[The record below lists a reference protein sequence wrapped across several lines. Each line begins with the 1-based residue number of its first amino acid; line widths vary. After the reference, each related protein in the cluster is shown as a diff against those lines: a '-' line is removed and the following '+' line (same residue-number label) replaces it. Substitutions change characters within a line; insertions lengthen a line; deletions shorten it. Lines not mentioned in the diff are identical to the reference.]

1 MKKVIWKIV
10 VLLCLISFSLYGVQW
25 NDLKDGESA
34 EKNLDGNGK
43 VTTVNKLKLGKNSHL
58 KVKGKNTKG
67 IVIKGGLSAE
77 VNIGEGATLD
87 VDIENSTK
95 DEAGISLEST
105 FKGFIIQ
112 KNGNLKLKK
121 QFNGTINSGDIF
133 KQFLDRKGEGTLLRG
148 ISVIKTFSTEGST
161 RIESAGTGIGFD
173 RKTPQG
179 KGFIEFK
186 KGSKTFVKAGF
197 AGVFARYNSVT
208 FEEGSDTTLIGGAY
222 GIMVNKGTIKKGAKV
237 TLMGNYGTGKFE
249 VKEHD
254 FLKFESGSE
263 LNILANDSALYG
275 IRLKGKTKLIA
286 KGYNVLRQI
295 DTYADGEHSLDTV
308 TFERGSILDGN
319 IDRSWNSQ
327 ILLEE
332 GTKLFVP
339 NKIQANLEIKGDLY
353 VGPRSAYEGK
363 QLTYKEA
370 VEDADTVAG
379 ATAIFMGK
387 QAQRARK
394 GEFSYR
400 GLYNEFSPDEYY
412 TLEYNRD
419 NHYNYISTLNLNNGK
434 IHLRLGNKDKFGRI
448 NDKIIFSKNTIINGK
463 GELVFHKRNSS
474 QVTKNTV
481 FNILEEEGP
490 KDINGIQGYYLEK
503 LPLKIPDVSFGKLV
517 FTTKVQK
524 LNGKYVVSLVFK
536 GIEAE
541 NFLLAKG
548 KTKTLNKKEES
559 SLEDAILSAKEVTLE
574 ENSTLNI
581 KGDTNGLFAKNKV
594 TIEEEANLN
603 IETKKDNKIGLKLG
617 ENLETFGNINIKNTG
632 TGILADNATSILQFE
647 NGSKTIVNAK
657 DVAVNAQKGTSEFK
671 GGSNVEL
678 TSNKYA
684 LVSKK
689 AVFEK
694 SSTVKLNGEYGIGT
708 LSETDSSDITF
719 KPQSEVNIN
728 SSNSGIYNVNV
739 GGSGKVSIKAPNIL
753 KQVRTVNQSLKFESG
768 SVLEGNIEKSWNAN
782 LILDKGSKMF
792 VNNKI
797 EANMDIKG
805 DLFVGTSK
813 FYEKRD
819 SFDNYNTIYYN
830 KDSNGHETKVNFDNS
845 KIHLRIG
852 GADKTGATNDKIFFS
867 KNTNINGKGELV
879 FHKRNSS
886 QVTKNTIFKILE
898 EEVKN
903 INGTQGYYL
912 EKFPLSFTND
922 IAFGQLVFTT
932 KVQKLNGKYIV
943 SLVFKG
949 IEADNFLLAKGETK
963 TLNKKKEGSLEDAI
977 LSAKEVTI
985 EEKSTLNIK
994 GDTNGLFAK
1003 NKVTIEEEANLNIE
1017 TENKIALKLGE
1028 NLETFGN
1035 INIKNAGIGIL
1046 ADNTTSV
1053 LQFENGSKTIVN
1065 AKDVAINA
1073 QKGTSEFKG
1082 GSNVELTSNKYALV
1096 SKKAVF
1102 EKSSTVKLNGEY
1114 GIGTLSETDSSDIT
1128 FKPQSEVNINSS
1140 NSGIYNV
1147 NVGGSG
1153 KVSIK
1158 APNILKQVRTVNQS
1172 LKFESGSVLE
1182 GNIEKSWN
1190 ANLILDKGSKMFVNN
1205 KIEANMDIKGDL
1217 FVGTRNS
1224 YEKEESKNS
1233 MQTLSTMSTFSSSD
1247 KYNTVHYNKDSNG
1260 HKTKVNLDNA
1270 NIHLRINGE
1279 QSESNDKIVFSKDTE
1294 ITGKGEITLHPENV
1308 SKVKRNMTYSLLE
1321 EEGKDVGGNKVYN
1334 LEKTSLTLKT
1344 VEFGPLVYGRKDK
1357 KVNGKYMVTLEDTG
1371 ELSQAAK
1378 NSLTNSRDSYK
1389 YNQEELKAISDKI
1402 FENHNLELKN
1412 NFWLLVSKENLK
1424 NKDSVIKLNQNTKY
1438 AGYDYTFNTGVS
1450 LGFFAG
1456 QSTGRYKNI
1465 GQGIYLKKD
1474 LKPFYLG
1481 TVYKHTKSKDK
1492 NNDKK
1497 LHSNDF
1503 SFVVGYNKDI
1513 SEKTFL
1519 DSNIKLTRG
1528 YISDYKYTAENDL
1541 STKNEKTD
1549 YWNGEIDAKLGYKFK
1564 YGNAFLKAGL
1574 DKDLKGNQKVIWNE
1588 NIDEEIKYDDLSKNI
1603 GIGMEYKIKQHSF
1616 NIELSRKYSKHY
1628 RANTKISIGYS
1639 YKF

>member
-10 VLLCLISFSLYGVQW
+10 LLLCLTSFSLYGVQW
-25 NDLKDGESA
+25 NDLKDGETA
-34 EKNLDGNGK
+34 EKILDENRK
-43 VTTVNKLKLGKNSHL
+43 ETKITKIVLGKNSHL

-67 IVIKGGLSAE
+67 VLVKGSYFQSK

-87 VDIENSTK
+87 IDIESSDK
-95 DEAGISLEST
+95 DSSGISFAE
-105 FKGFIIQ
+105 KRDFIIE
-112 KNGNLKLKK
+112 KNGKLNVKNL
-121 QFNGTINSGDIF
+121 FNGTINSGDILR
-133 KQFLDRKGEGTLLRG
+133 QFHSSKEGKGILVRG
-148 ISVIKTFSTEGST
+148 VTVAKKFTTEGNT
-161 RIESAGTGIGFD
+161 RIESSGAGIGFD
-173 RKTPQG
+173 KTTSNGQG
-179 KGFIEFK
+179 EIEFK
-186 KGSKTFVKAGF
+186 KGSKTFVKGGI
-197 AGVFARYNSVT
+197 AGVFARYNNVT

-222 GIMVNKGTIKKGAKV
+222 GLMANKGTIKKGAKV

-254 FLKFESGSE
+254 RLTFESGSE
-263 LNILANDSALYG
+263 LNILANNSALYG
-275 IRLKGKTKLIA
+275 IRLVGKTKLIA

-295 DTYADGEHSLDTV
+295 DTYADGEHSLNTV
-308 TFERGSILDGN
+308 TFEKGSILDGN

-327 ILLEE
+327 FLLEE

-339 NKIQANLEIKGDLY
+339 EKIQANLEIKGDLY

-363 QLTYKEA
+363 QKTYKET
-370 VEDADTVAG
+370 VEKSSDIDTVVG

-394 GEFSYR
+394 GEIRYGKTYDDFSA
-400 GLYNEFSPDEYY
+400 NEYY
-412 TLEYNRD
+412 TLKYNE
-419 NHYNYISTLNLNNGK
+419 NSYNYKSTLNLNNGK
-434 IHLRLGNKDKFGRI
+434 IHLRLGTPDRLGRI
-448 NDKIIFSKNTIINGK
+448 NDKIIFSKNTVINGK

-481 FNILEEEGP
+481 FKILEEEGL
-490 KDINGIQGYYLEK
+490 KNINGTQGYYLEK
-503 LPLKIPDVSFGKLV
+503 LPLKIPDVSFGQLV

-524 LNGKYVVSLVFK
+524 LNGRYVVSLVFK
-536 GIEAE
+536 GIEAN

-548 KTKTLNKKEES
+548 ETKTLNKKKEG
-559 SLEDAILSAKEVTLE
+559 SLEDAILSAKEVTIE
-574 ENSTLNI
+574 EKSTLNI

-594 TIEEEANLN
+594 TVEEKANLN
-603 IETKKDNKIGLKLG
+603 IETENKIALKLG
-617 ENLETFGNINIKNTG
+617 ENLETFGNINIKNAG
-632 TGILADNATSILQFE
+632 TGILADNTASVLQFE

-684 LVSKK
+684 LVAKK

-694 SSTVKLNGEYGIGT
+694 GSTVKLNAEYGIGT
-708 LSETDSSDITF
+708 LSETDSSDVTF
-719 KPQSEVNIN
+719 NSQSEVSIN

-782 LILDKGSKMF
+782 LILDK
-792 VNNKI
+792 
-797 EANMDIKG
+797 D
-805 DLFVGTSK
+805 
-813 FYEKRD
+813 
-819 SFDNYNTIYYN
+819 
-830 KDSNGHETKVNFDNS
+830 
-845 KIHLRIG
+845 
-852 GADKTGATNDKIFFS
+852 
-867 KNTNINGKGELV
+867 
-879 FHKRNSS
+879 
-886 QVTKNTIFKILE
+886 
-898 EEVKN
+898 
-903 INGTQGYYL
+903 
-912 EKFPLSFTND
+912 
-922 IAFGQLVFTT
+922 
-932 KVQKLNGKYIV
+932 
-943 SLVFKG
+943 
-949 IEADNFLLAKGETK
+949 
-963 TLNKKKEGSLEDAI
+963 
-977 LSAKEVTI
+977 
-985 EEKSTLNIK
+985 
-994 GDTNGLFAK
+994 
-1003 NKVTIEEEANLNIE
+1003 
-1017 TENKIALKLGE
+1017 
-1028 NLETFGN
+1028 
-1035 INIKNAGIGIL
+1035 
-1046 ADNTTSV
+1046 
-1053 LQFENGSKTIVN
+1053 
-1065 AKDVAINA
+1065 
-1073 QKGTSEFKG
+1073 
-1082 GSNVELTSNKYALV
+1082 
-1096 SKKAVF
+1096 
-1102 EKSSTVKLNGEY
+1102 
-1114 GIGTLSETDSSDIT
+1114 
-1128 FKPQSEVNINSS
+1128 
-1140 NSGIYNV
+1140 
-1147 NVGGSG
+1147 
-1153 KVSIK
+1153 
-1158 APNILKQVRTVNQS
+1158 
-1172 LKFESGSVLE
+1172 
-1182 GNIEKSWN
+1182 
-1190 ANLILDKGSKMFVNN
+1190 SKMFVNN

-1233 MQTLSTMSTFSSSD
+1233 MQTLSTMSTFSSSN

-1308 SKVKRNMTYSLLE
+1308 SKVRRNMTYSLLE

-1357 KVNGKYMVTLEDTG
+1357 KVNGKYIVTLEDTG

-1378 NSLTNSRDSYK
+1378 NTLTNSRDSYK

-1438 AGYDYTFNTGVS
+1438 AGYDYTFNTGIS

>member
-10 VLLCLISFSLYGVQW
+10 VLLCLTSFSLYGVQW
-25 NDLKDGESA
+25 NDLKDGETA
-34 EKNLDGNGK
+34 EKILDENRK
-43 VTTVNKLKLGKNSHL
+43 ETKITKIVLGKNSNL

-67 IVIKGGLSAE
+67 VLVKGSYFQSK
-77 VNIGEGATLD
+77 VNIGERATLD
-87 VDIENSTK
+87 IDIESSDK
-95 DEAGISLEST
+95 DSSGISFAE
-105 FKGFIIQ
+105 KRDFIIE
-112 KNGNLKLKK
+112 KNGKLNVKNL
-121 QFNGTINSGDIF
+121 FNGTINSGDILR
-133 KQFLDRKGEGTLLRG
+133 QFHSSKEGKGILVRG
-148 ISVIKTFSTEGST
+148 VTVAKKFTTEGNT
-161 RIESAGTGIGFD
+161 RIESSGAGIGFD
-173 RKTPQG
+173 KTTSNGQG
-179 KGFIEFK
+179 EIEFK
-186 KGSKTFVKAGF
+186 KGSKTFVKGGI
-197 AGVFARYNSVT
+197 AGVFARYNNVT

-222 GIMVNKGTIKKGAKV
+222 GLMANKGTIKKGAKV

-254 FLKFESGSE
+254 RLTFESGSE
-263 LNILANDSALYG
+263 LNILANNSALYG
-275 IRLKGKTKLIA
+275 IRLVGKTKLIV

-295 DTYADGEHSLDTV
+295 DTYADGEHSLNTV
-308 TFERGSILDGN
+308 TFEKGSILDGN

-327 ILLEE
+327 FLLEE

-339 NKIQANLEIKGDLY
+339 EKIQANLEIKGDLY

-363 QLTYKEA
+363 QKTYKET
-370 VEDADTVAG
+370 VEKSSDIDTVVG

-394 GEFSYR
+394 GEIRYGKTYDDFSA
-400 GLYNEFSPDEYY
+400 NEYY
-412 TLEYNRD
+412 TLKYNE
-419 NHYNYISTLNLNNGK
+419 NSYNYKSTLNLNNGK
-434 IHLRLGNKDKFGRI
+434 IHLRLGTPDRLGRI
-448 NDKIIFSKNTIINGK
+448 NDKIIFSKNTVINGK

-481 FNILEEEGP
+481 FKILEEEGL
-490 KDINGIQGYYLEK
+490 KNINGTQGYYLEK
-503 LPLKIPDVSFGKLV
+503 LPLKIPDVSFG
-517 FTTKVQK
+517 
-524 LNGKYVVSLVFK
+524 
-536 GIEAE
+536 
-541 NFLLAKG
+541 
-548 KTKTLNKKEES
+548 
-559 SLEDAILSAKEVTLE
+559 
-574 ENSTLNI
+574 
-581 KGDTNGLFAKNKV
+581 
-594 TIEEEANLN
+594 
-603 IETKKDNKIGLKLG
+603 
-617 ENLETFGNINIKNTG
+617 
-632 TGILADNATSILQFE
+632 
-647 NGSKTIVNAK
+647 
-657 DVAVNAQKGTSEFK
+657 
-671 GGSNVEL
+671 
-678 TSNKYA
+678 
-684 LVSKK
+684 
-689 AVFEK
+689 
-694 SSTVKLNGEYGIGT
+694 
-708 LSETDSSDITF
+708 
-719 KPQSEVNIN
+719 
-728 SSNSGIYNVNV
+728 
-739 GGSGKVSIKAPNIL
+739 
-753 KQVRTVNQSLKFESG
+753 
-768 SVLEGNIEKSWNAN
+768 
-782 LILDKGSKMF
+782 
-792 VNNKI
+792 
-797 EANMDIKG
+797 
-805 DLFVGTSK
+805 
-813 FYEKRD
+813 
-819 SFDNYNTIYYN
+819 
-830 KDSNGHETKVNFDNS
+830 
-845 KIHLRIG
+845 
-852 GADKTGATNDKIFFS
+852 
-867 KNTNINGKGELV
+867 
-879 FHKRNSS
+879 
-886 QVTKNTIFKILE
+886 
-898 EEVKN
+898 
-903 INGTQGYYL
+903 
-912 EKFPLSFTND
+912 
-922 IAFGQLVFTT
+922 QLVFTT
-932 KVQKLNGKYIV
+932 KVQKLNGRYVV

-1003 NKVTIEEEANLNIE
+1003 NKVTVEEKANLNIE

-1035 INIKNAGIGIL
+1035 INIKNAGTGIL
-1046 ADNTTSV
+1046 ADNTASV

-1065 AKDVAINA
+1065 AKDVAVNA

-1096 SKKAVF
+1096 AKKAVF
-1102 EKSSTVKLNGEY
+1102 EKGSTVKLNGEY

-1128 FKPQSEVNINSS
+1128 FKSQSEVNINSS

-1172 LKFESGSVLE
+1172 LKFENGSVLE

-1294 ITGKGEITLHPENV
+1294 ITGKGEITLHPENI

-1357 KVNGKYMVTLEDTG
+1357 KVNGKYIVTLEDTG

-1378 NSLTNSRDSYK
+1378 NTLTNSRDSYK

-1438 AGYDYTFNTGVS
+1438 AGYDYTFNTGIS

-1549 YWNGEIDAKLGYKFK
+1549 YWNGEINAKLGYKFK
-1564 YGNAFLKAGL
+1564 YGDAFLKAGL

>member
-10 VLLCLISFSLYGVQW
+10 LLLCLTSFSLYGVQW
-25 NDLKDGESA
+25 NDLKDGETA
-34 EKNLDGNGK
+34 EKILDENRK
-43 VTTVNKLKLGKNSHL
+43 ETKITKIVLGKNSHL

-67 IVIKGGLSAE
+67 VLVKGSYFQSK

-87 VDIENSTK
+87 IDIESSDK
-95 DEAGISLEST
+95 DSSGISFAE
-105 FKGFIIQ
+105 KRDFIIE
-112 KNGNLKLKK
+112 KNGKLNVKNL
-121 QFNGTINSGDIF
+121 FNGTINSGDILR
-133 KQFLDRKGEGTLLRG
+133 QFHSSKEGKGILVRG
-148 ISVIKTFSTEGST
+148 VTVAKKFTTEGNT
-161 RIESAGTGIGFD
+161 RIESSGAGIGFD
-173 RKTPQG
+173 KTTSNGQG
-179 KGFIEFK
+179 EIEFK
-186 KGSKTFVKAGF
+186 KSSKTFVKGGI
-197 AGVFARYNSVT
+197 AGVFARYNNVT

-222 GIMVNKGTIKKGAKV
+222 GLMANKGTIKKGAKV

-254 FLKFESGSE
+254 RLTFESGSE
-263 LNILANDSALYG
+263 LNILANNSALYG
-275 IRLKGKTKLIA
+275 IRLVGKTKLIA

-295 DTYADGEHSLDTV
+295 DTYADGEHSLNTV
-308 TFERGSILDGN
+308 TFEKGSILDGN

-327 ILLEE
+327 FLLEE

-339 NKIQANLEIKGDLY
+339 EKIQANLEIKGDLY

-363 QLTYKEA
+363 QKTYKET
-370 VEDADTVAG
+370 VEKSSDIDTVVG

-394 GEFSYR
+394 GEIRYGKTYDDFSA
-400 GLYNEFSPDEYY
+400 NEYY
-412 TLEYNRD
+412 TLKYNE
-419 NHYNYISTLNLNNGK
+419 NSYNYKSTLNLNNGK
-434 IHLRLGNKDKFGRI
+434 IHLRLGTPDRLGRI
-448 NDKIIFSKNTIINGK
+448 NDKIIFSKNTVINGK

-481 FNILEEEGP
+481 FKILEEEGL
-490 KDINGIQGYYLEK
+490 KNINGTQGYYLEK
-503 LPLKIPDVSFGKLV
+503 LPLKIPDVSFG
-517 FTTKVQK
+517 
-524 LNGKYVVSLVFK
+524 
-536 GIEAE
+536 
-541 NFLLAKG
+541 
-548 KTKTLNKKEES
+548 
-559 SLEDAILSAKEVTLE
+559 
-574 ENSTLNI
+574 
-581 KGDTNGLFAKNKV
+581 
-594 TIEEEANLN
+594 
-603 IETKKDNKIGLKLG
+603 
-617 ENLETFGNINIKNTG
+617 
-632 TGILADNATSILQFE
+632 
-647 NGSKTIVNAK
+647 
-657 DVAVNAQKGTSEFK
+657 
-671 GGSNVEL
+671 
-678 TSNKYA
+678 
-684 LVSKK
+684 
-689 AVFEK
+689 
-694 SSTVKLNGEYGIGT
+694 
-708 LSETDSSDITF
+708 
-719 KPQSEVNIN
+719 
-728 SSNSGIYNVNV
+728 
-739 GGSGKVSIKAPNIL
+739 
-753 KQVRTVNQSLKFESG
+753 
-768 SVLEGNIEKSWNAN
+768 
-782 LILDKGSKMF
+782 
-792 VNNKI
+792 
-797 EANMDIKG
+797 
-805 DLFVGTSK
+805 
-813 FYEKRD
+813 
-819 SFDNYNTIYYN
+819 
-830 KDSNGHETKVNFDNS
+830 
-845 KIHLRIG
+845 
-852 GADKTGATNDKIFFS
+852 
-867 KNTNINGKGELV
+867 
-879 FHKRNSS
+879 
-886 QVTKNTIFKILE
+886 
-898 EEVKN
+898 
-903 INGTQGYYL
+903 
-912 EKFPLSFTND
+912 
-922 IAFGQLVFTT
+922 QLVFTT
-932 KVQKLNGKYIV
+932 KVQKLNGRYVV

-1003 NKVTIEEEANLNIE
+1003 NKVTVEEKANLNIE

-1035 INIKNAGIGIL
+1035 INIKNAGTGIL
-1046 ADNTTSV
+1046 ADNTASV

-1065 AKDVAINA
+1065 AKDVAVNA

-1096 SKKAVF
+1096 AKKAVF
-1102 EKSSTVKLNGEY
+1102 EKGSTVKLNAEY
-1114 GIGTLSETDSSDIT
+1114 GIGTLSETDSSDVT
-1128 FKPQSEVNINSS
+1128 FNSQSEVSINSS

-1190 ANLILDKGSKMFVNN
+1190 ANLILDKDSKMFVNN

-1233 MQTLSTMSTFSSSD
+1233 MQTLSTMSTFSSSN

-1308 SKVKRNMTYSLLE
+1308 SKVRRNMTYSLLE

-1357 KVNGKYMVTLEDTG
+1357 KVNGKYIVTLEDTG

-1378 NSLTNSRDSYK
+1378 NTLTNSRDSYK

-1438 AGYDYTFNTGVS
+1438 AGYDYTFNTGIS

>member
-10 VLLCLISFSLYGVQW
+10 LLLCLTSFSLYGVQW
-25 NDLKDGESA
+25 NDLKDGETA
-34 EKNLDGNGK
+34 EKILDENGK
-43 VTTVNKLKLGKNSHL
+43 ETKVDKIVLGKNSHL

-67 IVIKGGLSAE
+67 IVIKYGIRSK
-77 VNIGEGATLD
+77 VDIGEGATLD
-87 VDIENSTK
+87 VDIESSIKEATGIASESYK
-95 DEAGISLEST
+95 D
-105 FKGFIIQ
+105 FIVQ
-112 KNGNLKLKK
+112 KNGNLKVKNH
-121 QFNGTINSGDIF
+121 FIGTINSGDIF
-133 KQFLDRKGEGTLLRG
+133 KQFLDNKKENSVLRG
-148 ISVIKTFSTEGST
+148 ISVLKRFSTEGNT
-161 RIESAGTGIGFD
+161 RIESSGTGIGFD
-173 RKTPQG
+173 KKTSKETG
-179 KGFIEFK
+179 LIEFK

-222 GIMVNKGTIKKGAKV
+222 GIMVNKGTIKKGSKV

-308 TFERGSILDGN
+308 TFEKGSILDGN

-327 ILLEE
+327 FLLEE

-339 NKIQANLEIKGDLY
+339 NKIQANLEIKGDLF

-363 QLTYKEA
+363 QKTYKEA

-379 ATAIFMGK
+379 ATALLMGK

-394 GEFSYR
+394 GEFTYR
-400 GLYNEFSPDEYY
+400 GLHSDFAADEYY

-419 NHYNYISTLNLNNGK
+419 NQYNYKSTFNLNNGK
-434 IHLRLGNKDKFGRI
+434 INLRLGDKDRFGRI
-448 NDKIIFSKNTIINGK
+448 NDKIIFSKNTIIKGK

-481 FNILEEEGP
+481 FNILEEEGL
-490 KDINGIQGYYLEK
+490 KDINGTQGYYLEK

-517 FTTKVQK
+517 FTTKVKK
-524 LNGKYVVSLVFK
+524 LNGRYVVSLVFK
-536 GIEAE
+536 GIEAD

-548 KTKTLNKKEES
+548 ETKTLDKKKEG
-559 SLEDAILSAKEVTLE
+559 SLEDAILSAKEVTVE
-574 ENSTLNI
+574 EKSTLNI

-594 TIEEEANLN
+594 TVEEEANLN
-603 IETKKDNKIGLKLG
+603 IETKKDNKIGLKLE
-617 ENLETFGNINIKNTG
+617 ENLETFGNINIKNAG
-632 TGILADNATSILQFE
+632 TGILADSTTSVLQFE

-657 DVAVNAQKGTSEFK
+657 DIAVNAQKGTSEFK

-684 LVSKK
+684 LVAKK

-694 SSTVKLNGEYGIGT
+694 GSTVKLNGEYGIGT

-719 KPQSEVNIN
+719 KSQSEVNIN

-739 GGSGKVSIKAPNIL
+739 GGSGKISIKAPNVL
-753 KQVRTVNQSLKFESG
+753 KQVRTVNQSLKFE
-768 SVLEGNIEKSWNAN
+768 
-782 LILDKGSKMF
+782 D
-792 VNNKI
+792 
-797 EANMDIKG
+797 
-805 DLFVGTSK
+805 
-813 FYEKRD
+813 
-819 SFDNYNTIYYN
+819 
-830 KDSNGHETKVNFDNS
+830 
-845 KIHLRIG
+845 
-852 GADKTGATNDKIFFS
+852 
-867 KNTNINGKGELV
+867 
-879 FHKRNSS
+879 
-886 QVTKNTIFKILE
+886 
-898 EEVKN
+898 
-903 INGTQGYYL
+903 
-912 EKFPLSFTND
+912 
-922 IAFGQLVFTT
+922 
-932 KVQKLNGKYIV
+932 
-943 SLVFKG
+943 
-949 IEADNFLLAKGETK
+949 
-963 TLNKKKEGSLEDAI
+963 
-977 LSAKEVTI
+977 
-985 EEKSTLNIK
+985 
-994 GDTNGLFAK
+994 
-1003 NKVTIEEEANLNIE
+1003 
-1017 TENKIALKLGE
+1017 
-1028 NLETFGN
+1028 
-1035 INIKNAGIGIL
+1035 
-1046 ADNTTSV
+1046 
-1053 LQFENGSKTIVN
+1053 
-1065 AKDVAINA
+1065 
-1073 QKGTSEFKG
+1073 
-1082 GSNVELTSNKYALV
+1082 
-1096 SKKAVF
+1096 
-1102 EKSSTVKLNGEY
+1102 
-1114 GIGTLSETDSSDIT
+1114 
-1128 FKPQSEVNINSS
+1128 
-1140 NSGIYNV
+1140 
-1147 NVGGSG
+1147 
-1153 KVSIK
+1153 
-1158 APNILKQVRTVNQS
+1158 
-1172 LKFESGSVLE
+1172 GSVLE

-1294 ITGKGEITLHPENV
+1294 ITGKGEITLHPENI

-1357 KVNGKYMVTLEDTG
+1357 KVNGKYIVTLEDTG

-1378 NSLTNSRDSYK
+1378 NTLANSRDSYK

-1438 AGYDYTFNTGVS
+1438 AGYDYTFNTGIS

-1549 YWNGEIDAKLGYKFK
+1549 YWNGEINAKLGYKFK
-1564 YGNAFLKAGL
+1564 YGDAFLKAGL

>member
-10 VLLCLISFSLYGVQW
+10 LLLCLTSFSLYGVQW
-25 NDLKDGESA
+25 NDLKDGETA
-34 EKNLDGNGK
+34 EKILDENGK
-43 VTTVNKLKLGKNSHL
+43 ETKVDKIVLGKNSHL

-67 IVIKGGLSAE
+67 IVIKYGIRSK
-77 VNIGEGATLD
+77 VDIGEGATLD
-87 VDIENSTK
+87 VDIESSIKEATGIASESYK
-95 DEAGISLEST
+95 D
-105 FKGFIIQ
+105 FIVQ
-112 KNGNLKLKK
+112 KNGNLKVKNH
-121 QFNGTINSGDIF
+121 FIGTINSGDIF
-133 KQFLDRKGEGTLLRG
+133 KQFLDNKKENSVLRG
-148 ISVIKTFSTEGST
+148 ISVLKRFSTEGNT
-161 RIESAGTGIGFD
+161 RIESSGTGIGFD
-173 RKTPQG
+173 KKTSKETG
-179 KGFIEFK
+179 LIEFK

-222 GIMVNKGTIKKGAKV
+222 GIMVNKGTIKKGSKV

-308 TFERGSILDGN
+308 TFEKGSILDGN

-327 ILLEE
+327 FLLEE

-353 VGPRSAYEGK
+353 VGPRAAYEGK

-379 ATAIFMGK
+379 ATALFMGK

-394 GEFSYR
+394 GEFTYR
-400 GLYNEFSPDEYY
+400 GLYSDFAADEYY
-412 TLEYNRD
+412 TLDYNKHNYSD
-419 NHYNYISTLNLNNGK
+419 NNHNSTLNLNNGK
-434 IHLRLGNKDKFGRI
+434 IHLRLGTPDRLGRI
-448 NDKIIFSKNTIINGK
+448 NDKIIFSKNTVINGK

-481 FNILEEEGP
+481 FKILEEEGL
-490 KDINGIQGYYLEK
+490 KNINGTQGYYLEK
-503 LPLKIPDVSFGKLV
+503 LPLKIPDVSFGQLV

-524 LNGKYVVSLVFK
+524 LNGRYVVSLVFK
-536 GIEAE
+536 GIEAD

-548 KTKTLNKKEES
+548 ETKTLNKKKEG
-559 SLEDAILSAKEVTLE
+559 SLEDAILSAKEVTIE
-574 ENSTLNI
+574 EKSTLNI

-594 TIEEEANLN
+594 TVEEKANLN
-603 IETKKDNKIGLKLG
+603 IETENKIALKLG
-617 ENLETFGNINIKNTG
+617 ENLETFGNINIKNAG
-632 TGILADNATSILQFE
+632 TGILADNTASVLQFE

-694 SSTVKLNGEYGIGT
+694 GSTVKLNGEYGIGT

-753 KQVRTVNQSLKFESG
+753 KQVRTVNQSLKFENG
-768 SVLEGNIEKSWNAN
+768 SVLEGS
-782 LILDKGSKMF
+782 
-792 VNNKI
+792 
-797 EANMDIKG
+797 
-805 DLFVGTSK
+805 
-813 FYEKRD
+813 
-819 SFDNYNTIYYN
+819 
-830 KDSNGHETKVNFDNS
+830 
-845 KIHLRIG
+845 
-852 GADKTGATNDKIFFS
+852 
-867 KNTNINGKGELV
+867 
-879 FHKRNSS
+879 
-886 QVTKNTIFKILE
+886 
-898 EEVKN
+898 
-903 INGTQGYYL
+903 
-912 EKFPLSFTND
+912 
-922 IAFGQLVFTT
+922 
-932 KVQKLNGKYIV
+932 
-943 SLVFKG
+943 
-949 IEADNFLLAKGETK
+949 
-963 TLNKKKEGSLEDAI
+963 
-977 LSAKEVTI
+977 
-985 EEKSTLNIK
+985 
-994 GDTNGLFAK
+994 
-1003 NKVTIEEEANLNIE
+1003 
-1017 TENKIALKLGE
+1017 
-1028 NLETFGN
+1028 
-1035 INIKNAGIGIL
+1035 
-1046 ADNTTSV
+1046 
-1053 LQFENGSKTIVN
+1053 
-1065 AKDVAINA
+1065 
-1073 QKGTSEFKG
+1073 
-1082 GSNVELTSNKYALV
+1082 
-1096 SKKAVF
+1096 
-1102 EKSSTVKLNGEY
+1102 
-1114 GIGTLSETDSSDIT
+1114 
-1128 FKPQSEVNINSS
+1128 
-1140 NSGIYNV
+1140 
-1147 NVGGSG
+1147 
-1153 KVSIK
+1153 
-1158 APNILKQVRTVNQS
+1158 
-1172 LKFESGSVLE
+1172 
-1182 GNIEKSWN
+1182 IEKSWN

-1294 ITGKGEITLHPENV
+1294 ITGKGEITLHPENI

-1357 KVNGKYMVTLEDTG
+1357 KVNGKYIVTLEDTG

-1378 NSLTNSRDSYK
+1378 NTLTNSRDSYK

-1438 AGYDYTFNTGVS
+1438 AGYDYTFNTGIS

-1549 YWNGEIDAKLGYKFK
+1549 YWNGEINAKLGYKFK
-1564 YGNAFLKAGL
+1564 YGDAFLKAGL

>member
-1 MKKVIWKIV
+1 M
-10 VLLCLISFSLYGVQW
+10 
-25 NDLKDGESA
+25 
-34 EKNLDGNGK
+34 
-43 VTTVNKLKLGKNSHL
+43 

-67 IVIKGGLSAE
+67 VLVKGSYFQSK

-87 VDIENSTK
+87 IDIESSDK
-95 DEAGISLEST
+95 DSSGISFAE
-105 FKGFIIQ
+105 KRDFIIE
-112 KNGNLKLKK
+112 KNGKLNVKNL
-121 QFNGTINSGDIF
+121 FNGTINSGDILR
-133 KQFLDRKGEGTLLRG
+133 QFHSSKEGKGILVRG
-148 ISVIKTFSTEGST
+148 VTVAKKFTTEGNT
-161 RIESAGTGIGFD
+161 RIESSGAGIGFD
-173 RKTPQG
+173 KTTSNGQG
-179 KGFIEFK
+179 EIEFK
-186 KGSKTFVKAGF
+186 KGSKTFVKGGI
-197 AGVFARYNSVT
+197 AGVFARYNNVT

-222 GIMVNKGTIKKGAKV
+222 GLMANKGTIKKGAKV

-254 FLKFESGSE
+254 RLTFESGSE
-263 LNILANDSALYG
+263 LNILANNSALYG
-275 IRLKGKTKLIA
+275 IRLVGKTKLIA

-295 DTYADGEHSLDTV
+295 DTYADGEHSLNTV
-308 TFERGSILDGN
+308 TFEKGSILDGN

-327 ILLEE
+327 FLLEE

-339 NKIQANLEIKGDLY
+339 EKIQANLEIKGDLY

-363 QLTYKEA
+363 QKTYKET
-370 VEDADTVAG
+370 VEKSSDIDTVVG

-394 GEFSYR
+394 GEIRYGKTYDDFSA
-400 GLYNEFSPDEYY
+400 NEYY
-412 TLEYNRD
+412 TLKYNE
-419 NHYNYISTLNLNNGK
+419 NSYNYKSTLNLNNGK
-434 IHLRLGNKDKFGRI
+434 IHLRLGTPDRLGRI
-448 NDKIIFSKNTIINGK
+448 NDKIIFSKNTVINGK

-481 FNILEEEGP
+481 FKILEEEGL
-490 KDINGIQGYYLEK
+490 KNINGTQGYYLEK
-503 LPLKIPDVSFGKLV
+503 LPLKIPDVSFG
-517 FTTKVQK
+517 
-524 LNGKYVVSLVFK
+524 
-536 GIEAE
+536 
-541 NFLLAKG
+541 
-548 KTKTLNKKEES
+548 
-559 SLEDAILSAKEVTLE
+559 
-574 ENSTLNI
+574 
-581 KGDTNGLFAKNKV
+581 
-594 TIEEEANLN
+594 
-603 IETKKDNKIGLKLG
+603 
-617 ENLETFGNINIKNTG
+617 
-632 TGILADNATSILQFE
+632 
-647 NGSKTIVNAK
+647 
-657 DVAVNAQKGTSEFK
+657 
-671 GGSNVEL
+671 
-678 TSNKYA
+678 
-684 LVSKK
+684 
-689 AVFEK
+689 
-694 SSTVKLNGEYGIGT
+694 
-708 LSETDSSDITF
+708 
-719 KPQSEVNIN
+719 
-728 SSNSGIYNVNV
+728 
-739 GGSGKVSIKAPNIL
+739 
-753 KQVRTVNQSLKFESG
+753 
-768 SVLEGNIEKSWNAN
+768 
-782 LILDKGSKMF
+782 
-792 VNNKI
+792 
-797 EANMDIKG
+797 
-805 DLFVGTSK
+805 
-813 FYEKRD
+813 
-819 SFDNYNTIYYN
+819 
-830 KDSNGHETKVNFDNS
+830 
-845 KIHLRIG
+845 
-852 GADKTGATNDKIFFS
+852 
-867 KNTNINGKGELV
+867 
-879 FHKRNSS
+879 
-886 QVTKNTIFKILE
+886 
-898 EEVKN
+898 
-903 INGTQGYYL
+903 
-912 EKFPLSFTND
+912 
-922 IAFGQLVFTT
+922 QLVFTT
-932 KVQKLNGKYIV
+932 KVQKLNGRYVV

-1003 NKVTIEEEANLNIE
+1003 NKVTVEEKANLNIE

-1035 INIKNAGIGIL
+1035 INIKNAGTGIL
-1046 ADNTTSV
+1046 ADNTASV
-1053 LQFENGSKTIVN
+1053 LKFENGSKTIVN
-1065 AKDVAINA
+1065 AKDVAVNA

-1096 SKKAVF
+1096 AKKAVF
-1102 EKSSTVKLNGEY
+1102 EKGSTVKLNAEY
-1114 GIGTLSETDSSDIT
+1114 GIGTLSETDSSDVT
-1128 FKPQSEVNINSS
+1128 FNSQSEVSINSS

-1153 KVSIK
+1153 KLSIK
-1158 APNILKQVRTVNQS
+1158 APNVLKQVRTVNQS

-1233 MQTLSTMSTFSSSD
+1233 MQTLSTMSTFSSSN

-1357 KVNGKYMVTLEDTG
+1357 KVNGKYIVTLEDTG

-1378 NSLTNSRDSYK
+1378 NTLTNSRDSYK

-1424 NKDSVIKLNQNTKY
+1424 NKGSVIKLNQNTKY

-1528 YISDYKYTAENDL
+1528 YISDYKYTAENNL
-1541 STKNEKTD
+1541 NTRNEKTN
-1549 YWNGEIDAKLGYKFK
+1549 YWNGEINAKLGYKFK
-1564 YGNAFLKAGL
+1564 YGDAFLKAGL

>member
-10 VLLCLISFSLYGVQW
+10 VLLCLTSFSLYGVQW
-25 NDLKDGESA
+25 NDLKDGETA
-34 EKNLDGNGK
+34 EKILDENRK
-43 VTTVNKLKLGKNSHL
+43 ETKITKIVLGKNSNL

-67 IVIKGGLSAE
+67 VLVKGSYFQSK

-87 VDIENSTK
+87 IDIESSDK
-95 DEAGISLEST
+95 DSSGISFAE
-105 FKGFIIQ
+105 KRDFIIE
-112 KNGNLKLKK
+112 KNGKLNVKNL
-121 QFNGTINSGDIF
+121 FNGTINSGDILR
-133 KQFLDRKGEGTLLRG
+133 QFHSSKEGKGILVRG
-148 ISVIKTFSTEGST
+148 VTVAKKFTTEGNT
-161 RIESAGTGIGFD
+161 RIESSGAGIGFD
-173 RKTPQG
+173 KTTSNGQG
-179 KGFIEFK
+179 EIEFK
-186 KGSKTFVKAGF
+186 KSSKTFVKGGI
-197 AGVFARYNSVT
+197 AGVFARYNNVT

-222 GIMVNKGTIKKGAKV
+222 GLMANKGTIKKGAKV

-254 FLKFESGSE
+254 RLTFESGSE
-263 LNILANDSALYG
+263 LNILANNSALYG
-275 IRLKGKTKLIA
+275 IRLVGKTKLIA

-295 DTYADGEHSLDTV
+295 DTYADGEHSLNTV
-308 TFERGSILDGN
+308 TFEKGSILDGN

-327 ILLEE
+327 FLLEE

-339 NKIQANLEIKGDLY
+339 EKIQANLEIKGDLY

-363 QLTYKEA
+363 QKTYKET
-370 VEDADTVAG
+370 VEKSSDIDTVVG

-394 GEFSYR
+394 GEIRYGKTYDDFSA
-400 GLYNEFSPDEYY
+400 NEYY
-412 TLEYNRD
+412 TLKYNE
-419 NHYNYISTLNLNNGK
+419 NSYNYKSTLNLNNGK
-434 IHLRLGNKDKFGRI
+434 IHLRLGTPDRLGRI
-448 NDKIIFSKNTIINGK
+448 NDKIIFSKNTVINGK

-481 FNILEEEGP
+481 FKILEEEGL
-490 KDINGIQGYYLEK
+490 KNINGTQGYYLEK
-503 LPLKIPDVSFGKLV
+503 LPLKIPDVSFG
-517 FTTKVQK
+517 
-524 LNGKYVVSLVFK
+524 
-536 GIEAE
+536 
-541 NFLLAKG
+541 
-548 KTKTLNKKEES
+548 
-559 SLEDAILSAKEVTLE
+559 
-574 ENSTLNI
+574 
-581 KGDTNGLFAKNKV
+581 
-594 TIEEEANLN
+594 
-603 IETKKDNKIGLKLG
+603 
-617 ENLETFGNINIKNTG
+617 
-632 TGILADNATSILQFE
+632 
-647 NGSKTIVNAK
+647 
-657 DVAVNAQKGTSEFK
+657 
-671 GGSNVEL
+671 
-678 TSNKYA
+678 
-684 LVSKK
+684 
-689 AVFEK
+689 
-694 SSTVKLNGEYGIGT
+694 
-708 LSETDSSDITF
+708 
-719 KPQSEVNIN
+719 
-728 SSNSGIYNVNV
+728 
-739 GGSGKVSIKAPNIL
+739 
-753 KQVRTVNQSLKFESG
+753 
-768 SVLEGNIEKSWNAN
+768 
-782 LILDKGSKMF
+782 
-792 VNNKI
+792 
-797 EANMDIKG
+797 
-805 DLFVGTSK
+805 
-813 FYEKRD
+813 
-819 SFDNYNTIYYN
+819 
-830 KDSNGHETKVNFDNS
+830 
-845 KIHLRIG
+845 
-852 GADKTGATNDKIFFS
+852 
-867 KNTNINGKGELV
+867 
-879 FHKRNSS
+879 
-886 QVTKNTIFKILE
+886 
-898 EEVKN
+898 
-903 INGTQGYYL
+903 
-912 EKFPLSFTND
+912 
-922 IAFGQLVFTT
+922 QLVFTT
-932 KVQKLNGKYIV
+932 KVQKLNGRYVV

-1003 NKVTIEEEANLNIE
+1003 NKVTVEEKANLNIE

-1035 INIKNAGIGIL
+1035 INIKNAGTGIL
-1046 ADNTTSV
+1046 ADNTASV
-1053 LQFENGSKTIVN
+1053 LKFENGSKTIVN
-1065 AKDVAINA
+1065 AKDVAVNA

-1096 SKKAVF
+1096 AKKAVF
-1102 EKSSTVKLNGEY
+1102 EKGSTVKLNAEY
-1114 GIGTLSETDSSDIT
+1114 GIGTLSETDSSDVT
-1128 FKPQSEVNINSS
+1128 FNSQSEVSINSS

-1153 KVSIK
+1153 KLSIK

-1190 ANLILDKGSKMFVNN
+1190 ANLILDKDSKMFVNN

-1224 YEKEESKNS
+1224 YEKEENKNS
-1233 MQTLSTMSTFSSSD
+1233 MQTLSTMSTFSSSN

-1308 SKVKRNMTYSLLE
+1308 SKVRRNMTYSLLE

-1357 KVNGKYMVTLEDTG
+1357 KVNGKYIVTLEDTG

-1389 YNQEELKAISDKI
+1389 YNQEELEAISDKI

-1438 AGYDYTFNTGVS
+1438 AGYDYTFNTGIS

-1628 RANTKISIGYS
+1628 RAKTKISIGYS

>member
-10 VLLCLISFSLYGVQW
+10 LLLCLTSFSLYGVQW
-25 NDLKDGESA
+25 NDLKDGETA
-34 EKNLDGNGK
+34 EKILDENRK
-43 VTTVNKLKLGKNSHL
+43 ETKITKIVLGKNSNL

-67 IVIKGGLSAE
+67 VLVKGSYFQSK

-87 VDIENSTK
+87 IDIESSDK
-95 DEAGISLEST
+95 DSSGISFAE
-105 FKGFIIQ
+105 KRDFIIE
-112 KNGNLKLKK
+112 KNGKLNVKNL
-121 QFNGTINSGDIF
+121 FNGTINSGDILR
-133 KQFLDRKGEGTLLRG
+133 QFHSSKEGKGILVRG
-148 ISVIKTFSTEGST
+148 VTVAKKFTTEGNT
-161 RIESAGTGIGFD
+161 RIESSGAGIGFD
-173 RKTPQG
+173 KTTSNGQG
-179 KGFIEFK
+179 EIEFK
-186 KGSKTFVKAGF
+186 KGSKTFVKGGI
-197 AGVFARYNSVT
+197 AGVFARYNNVT

-222 GIMVNKGTIKKGAKV
+222 GLMANKGTIKKGAKV

-254 FLKFESGSE
+254 RLTFESGSE
-263 LNILANDSALYG
+263 LNILANNSALYG
-275 IRLKGKTKLIA
+275 IRLVGKTKLIA

-295 DTYADGEHSLDTV
+295 DTYADGEHSLNTV
-308 TFERGSILDGN
+308 TFEKGSILDGN

-327 ILLEE
+327 FLLEE

-339 NKIQANLEIKGDLY
+339 EKIQANLEIKGDLY

-363 QLTYKEA
+363 QKTYKET
-370 VEDADTVAG
+370 VEKSSDIDTVVG

-394 GEFSYR
+394 GEIRYGKTYDDFSA
-400 GLYNEFSPDEYY
+400 NEYY
-412 TLEYNRD
+412 TLKYNE
-419 NHYNYISTLNLNNGK
+419 NSYNYKSTLNLNNGK
-434 IHLRLGNKDKFGRI
+434 IHLRLGTPDRLGRI
-448 NDKIIFSKNTIINGK
+448 NDKIIFSKNTVINGK

-481 FNILEEEGP
+481 FKILEEEGL
-490 KDINGIQGYYLEK
+490 KNINGTQGYYLEK
-503 LPLKIPDVSFGKLV
+503 LPLKIPDVSFG
-517 FTTKVQK
+517 
-524 LNGKYVVSLVFK
+524 
-536 GIEAE
+536 
-541 NFLLAKG
+541 
-548 KTKTLNKKEES
+548 
-559 SLEDAILSAKEVTLE
+559 
-574 ENSTLNI
+574 
-581 KGDTNGLFAKNKV
+581 
-594 TIEEEANLN
+594 
-603 IETKKDNKIGLKLG
+603 
-617 ENLETFGNINIKNTG
+617 
-632 TGILADNATSILQFE
+632 
-647 NGSKTIVNAK
+647 
-657 DVAVNAQKGTSEFK
+657 
-671 GGSNVEL
+671 
-678 TSNKYA
+678 
-684 LVSKK
+684 
-689 AVFEK
+689 
-694 SSTVKLNGEYGIGT
+694 
-708 LSETDSSDITF
+708 
-719 KPQSEVNIN
+719 
-728 SSNSGIYNVNV
+728 
-739 GGSGKVSIKAPNIL
+739 
-753 KQVRTVNQSLKFESG
+753 
-768 SVLEGNIEKSWNAN
+768 
-782 LILDKGSKMF
+782 
-792 VNNKI
+792 
-797 EANMDIKG
+797 
-805 DLFVGTSK
+805 
-813 FYEKRD
+813 
-819 SFDNYNTIYYN
+819 
-830 KDSNGHETKVNFDNS
+830 
-845 KIHLRIG
+845 
-852 GADKTGATNDKIFFS
+852 
-867 KNTNINGKGELV
+867 
-879 FHKRNSS
+879 
-886 QVTKNTIFKILE
+886 
-898 EEVKN
+898 
-903 INGTQGYYL
+903 
-912 EKFPLSFTND
+912 
-922 IAFGQLVFTT
+922 QLVFTT
-932 KVQKLNGKYIV
+932 KVQKLNGRYVV

-1003 NKVTIEEEANLNIE
+1003 NKVTVEEKANLNIE

-1035 INIKNAGIGIL
+1035 INIKNAGTGIL
-1046 ADNTTSV
+1046 ADNTASV
-1053 LQFENGSKTIVN
+1053 LKFENGSKTIVN
-1065 AKDVAINA
+1065 AKDVAVNA

-1096 SKKAVF
+1096 AKKAVF
-1102 EKSSTVKLNGEY
+1102 EKGSTVKLNAEY
-1114 GIGTLSETDSSDIT
+1114 GIGTLSETDSSDVT
-1128 FKPQSEVNINSS
+1128 FNSQSEVSINSS

-1153 KVSIK
+1153 KLSIK
-1158 APNILKQVRTVNQS
+1158 APNVLKQVRTVNQS

-1233 MQTLSTMSTFSSSD
+1233 MQTLSTMSTFSSSN

-1357 KVNGKYMVTLEDTG
+1357 KVNGKYIVTLEDTG

-1378 NSLTNSRDSYK
+1378 NTLTNSRDSYK

-1424 NKDSVIKLNQNTKY
+1424 NKGSVIKLNQNTKY

-1528 YISDYKYTAENDL
+1528 YISDYKYTAENNL
-1541 STKNEKTD
+1541 NTRNEKTN
-1549 YWNGEIDAKLGYKFK
+1549 YWNGEINAKLGYKFK
-1564 YGNAFLKAGL
+1564 YGDAFLKAGL

>member
-10 VLLCLISFSLYGVQW
+10 VLLCLTSFSLYGVQW
-25 NDLKDGESA
+25 NDLKDGETA
-34 EKNLDGNGK
+34 EKILDENGK
-43 VTTVNKLKLGKNSHL
+43 ETKVDKIVLGKNSHL

-67 IVIKGGLSAE
+67 IVIKYGIRSK
-77 VNIGEGATLD
+77 VDIGEGATLD
-87 VDIENSTK
+87 VDIESSIKEATGIASESYK
-95 DEAGISLEST
+95 D
-105 FKGFIIQ
+105 FIVQ
-112 KNGNLKLKK
+112 KNGNLKVKNH
-121 QFNGTINSGDIF
+121 FIGTINSGDIF
-133 KQFLDRKGEGTLLRG
+133 KQFLDNKKENSVLKG
-148 ISVIKTFSTEGST
+148 ISVLKRFSTEGNT
-161 RIESAGTGIGFD
+161 RIESSGTGIGFD
-173 RKTPQG
+173 KKTSKETG
-179 KGFIEFK
+179 LIEFK

-222 GIMVNKGTIKKGAKV
+222 GIMVNKGTIKKGSKV

-308 TFERGSILDGN
+308 TFEKGSILDGN

-327 ILLEE
+327 FLLEE

-353 VGPRSAYEGK
+353 VGPRAAYEGK

-379 ATAIFMGK
+379 ATALFMGK

-394 GEFSYR
+394 GEFTYR
-400 GLYNEFSPDEYY
+400 GLYSDFAADEYY
-412 TLEYNRD
+412 TLDYNKHNYSD
-419 NHYNYISTLNLNNGK
+419 NNHNSTLNLNNGK
-434 IHLRLGNKDKFGRI
+434 IHLRLGTPDRLGRI
-448 NDKIIFSKNTIINGK
+448 NDKIIFSKNTVINGK

-481 FNILEEEGP
+481 FKILEEEGL
-490 KDINGIQGYYLEK
+490 KNINGTQGYYLEK
-503 LPLKIPDVSFGKLV
+503 LPLKIPDVSFGQLV

-524 LNGKYVVSLVFK
+524 LNGRYVVSLVFK
-536 GIEAE
+536 GIEAD

-548 KTKTLNKKEES
+548 ETKTLNKKKEG
-559 SLEDAILSAKEVTLE
+559 SLEDAILSAKEVTIE
-574 ENSTLNI
+574 EKSTLNI

-594 TIEEEANLN
+594 TVEEKANLN
-603 IETKKDNKIGLKLG
+603 IETENKIALKLG
-617 ENLETFGNINIKNTG
+617 ENLETFGNINIKNAG
-632 TGILADNATSILQFE
+632 TGILADNTASVLQFE

-657 DVAVNAQKGTSEFK
+657 DVAINAQKGTSEFK

-694 SSTVKLNGEYGIGT
+694 GSTVKLNAEYGIGT

-797 EANMDIKG
+797 EANI
-805 DLFVGTSK
+805 
-813 FYEKRD
+813 
-819 SFDNYNTIYYN
+819 
-830 KDSNGHETKVNFDNS
+830 
-845 KIHLRIG
+845 
-852 GADKTGATNDKIFFS
+852 
-867 KNTNINGKGELV
+867 
-879 FHKRNSS
+879 
-886 QVTKNTIFKILE
+886 
-898 EEVKN
+898 
-903 INGTQGYYL
+903 
-912 EKFPLSFTND
+912 
-922 IAFGQLVFTT
+922 
-932 KVQKLNGKYIV
+932 
-943 SLVFKG
+943 
-949 IEADNFLLAKGETK
+949 
-963 TLNKKKEGSLEDAI
+963 
-977 LSAKEVTI
+977 
-985 EEKSTLNIK
+985 
-994 GDTNGLFAK
+994 
-1003 NKVTIEEEANLNIE
+1003 
-1017 TENKIALKLGE
+1017 
-1028 NLETFGN
+1028 
-1035 INIKNAGIGIL
+1035 
-1046 ADNTTSV
+1046 
-1053 LQFENGSKTIVN
+1053 
-1065 AKDVAINA
+1065 
-1073 QKGTSEFKG
+1073 
-1082 GSNVELTSNKYALV
+1082 
-1096 SKKAVF
+1096 
-1102 EKSSTVKLNGEY
+1102 
-1114 GIGTLSETDSSDIT
+1114 
-1128 FKPQSEVNINSS
+1128 
-1140 NSGIYNV
+1140 
-1147 NVGGSG
+1147 
-1153 KVSIK
+1153 
-1158 APNILKQVRTVNQS
+1158 
-1172 LKFESGSVLE
+1172 
-1182 GNIEKSWN
+1182 
-1190 ANLILDKGSKMFVNN
+1190 
-1205 KIEANMDIKGDL
+1205 DIKGDL

-1247 KYNTVHYNKDSNG
+1247 KYYTVHYNKDSNG

-1357 KVNGKYMVTLEDTG
+1357 KVNGKYIVTLEDTG

-1378 NSLTNSRDSYK
+1378 NTLANSRDSYK

-1474 LKPFYLG
+1474 LKLFYLG
-1481 TVYKHTKSKDK
+1481 TVHKHTKSKDK

-1541 STKNEKTD
+1541 NTRNEKTN
-1549 YWNGEIDAKLGYKFK
+1549 YWNGEINAKLGYKFK
-1564 YGNAFLKAGL
+1564 YGDAFLKAGL

-1628 RANTKISIGYS
+1628 RANTKISFGYS

>member
-10 VLLCLISFSLYGVQW
+10 LLLCLTSFSLYGVQW
-25 NDLKDGESA
+25 NDLKDGETA
-34 EKNLDGNGK
+34 EKILDENGK
-43 VTTVNKLKLGKNSHL
+43 ETKVDKIVLGKNSHL

-67 IVIKGGLSAE
+67 IVIKYGIRSK
-77 VNIGEGATLD
+77 VDIGEGATLD
-87 VDIENSTK
+87 VDIESSIKEATGIASESYK
-95 DEAGISLEST
+95 D
-105 FKGFIIQ
+105 FIVQ
-112 KNGNLKLKK
+112 KNGNLKVKNH
-121 QFNGTINSGDIF
+121 FIGTINSGDIF
-133 KQFLDRKGEGTLLRG
+133 KQFLDNKKENSVLKG
-148 ISVIKTFSTEGST
+148 ISVLKRFSTEGNT
-161 RIESAGTGIGFD
+161 RIESSGTGIGFD
-173 RKTPQG
+173 KKTSKETG
-179 KGFIEFK
+179 LIEFK

-222 GIMVNKGTIKKGAKV
+222 GIMVNKGTIKKGSKV

-308 TFERGSILDGN
+308 TFEKGSILDGN

-327 ILLEE
+327 FLLEE

-353 VGPRSAYEGK
+353 VGPRAAYEGK

-379 ATAIFMGK
+379 ATALFMGK

-394 GEFSYR
+394 GEFTYR
-400 GLYNEFSPDEYY
+400 GLHSDFAADEYY
-412 TLEYNRD
+412 TLDYNKHNYSD
-419 NHYNYISTLNLNNGK
+419 NNHNSTLNLNNGK
-434 IHLRLGNKDKFGRI
+434 IHLRLGTPDRLGRI
-448 NDKIIFSKNTIINGK
+448 NDKIIFSKNTVINGK

-481 FNILEEEGP
+481 FKILEEEGL
-490 KDINGIQGYYLEK
+490 KNINGTQGYYLEK
-503 LPLKIPDVSFGKLV
+503 LPLKIPDVSFG
-517 FTTKVQK
+517 
-524 LNGKYVVSLVFK
+524 
-536 GIEAE
+536 
-541 NFLLAKG
+541 
-548 KTKTLNKKEES
+548 
-559 SLEDAILSAKEVTLE
+559 
-574 ENSTLNI
+574 
-581 KGDTNGLFAKNKV
+581 
-594 TIEEEANLN
+594 
-603 IETKKDNKIGLKLG
+603 
-617 ENLETFGNINIKNTG
+617 
-632 TGILADNATSILQFE
+632 
-647 NGSKTIVNAK
+647 
-657 DVAVNAQKGTSEFK
+657 
-671 GGSNVEL
+671 
-678 TSNKYA
+678 
-684 LVSKK
+684 
-689 AVFEK
+689 
-694 SSTVKLNGEYGIGT
+694 
-708 LSETDSSDITF
+708 
-719 KPQSEVNIN
+719 
-728 SSNSGIYNVNV
+728 
-739 GGSGKVSIKAPNIL
+739 
-753 KQVRTVNQSLKFESG
+753 
-768 SVLEGNIEKSWNAN
+768 
-782 LILDKGSKMF
+782 
-792 VNNKI
+792 
-797 EANMDIKG
+797 
-805 DLFVGTSK
+805 
-813 FYEKRD
+813 
-819 SFDNYNTIYYN
+819 
-830 KDSNGHETKVNFDNS
+830 
-845 KIHLRIG
+845 
-852 GADKTGATNDKIFFS
+852 
-867 KNTNINGKGELV
+867 
-879 FHKRNSS
+879 
-886 QVTKNTIFKILE
+886 
-898 EEVKN
+898 
-903 INGTQGYYL
+903 
-912 EKFPLSFTND
+912 
-922 IAFGQLVFTT
+922 QLVFTT
-932 KVQKLNGKYIV
+932 KVQKLNGRYVV

-949 IEADNFLLAKGETK
+949 IEADNFLLTKGETK

-985 EEKSTLNIK
+985 EENSTLNIK

-1003 NKVTIEEEANLNIE
+1003 NKVTVEEKANLNIE

-1035 INIKNAGIGIL
+1035 INIKNAGTGIL
-1046 ADNTTSV
+1046 ADNTASV

-1102 EKSSTVKLNGEY
+1102 EKGSTVKLNAEY
-1114 GIGTLSETDSSDIT
+1114 GIGTLSETDSSDVT
-1128 FKPQSEVNINSS
+1128 FNSQSEVNINSS

-1172 LKFESGSVLE
+1172 LKFENGSVLE

-1233 MQTLSTMSTFSSSD
+1233 IQTLSTMSTFSSSD
-1247 KYNTVHYNKDSNG
+1247 KYYTVHYNKDSNG

-1321 EEGKDVGGNKVYN
+1321 EEGKNVGGNKVYN

-1357 KVNGKYMVTLEDTG
+1357 KVNGKYIVTLEDTG

-1378 NSLTNSRDSYK
+1378 NTLTNSRDSYK

-1481 TVYKHTKSKDK
+1481 TIYKHTKSKDK

-1519 DSNIKLTRG
+1519 DNNIKLTRG
-1528 YISDYKYTAENDL
+1528 YISDYKYTTENDL
-1541 STKNEKTD
+1541 NTRNEKTN
-1549 YWNGEIDAKLGYKFK
+1549 YWNGEINAKLGYKFK
-1564 YGNAFLKAGL
+1564 YGDAFLKAGL

-1628 RANTKISIGYS
+1628 RANTKISFGYS

>member
-1 MKKVIWKIV
+1 MA
-10 VLLCLISFSLYGVQW
+10 
-25 NDLKDGESA
+25 N
-34 EKNLDGNGK
+34 
-43 VTTVNKLKLGKNSHL
+43 
-58 KVKGKNTKG
+58 KG
-67 IVIKGGLSAE
+67 I
-77 VNIGEGATLD
+77 
-87 VDIENSTK
+87 
-95 DEAGISLEST
+95 
-105 FKGFIIQ
+105 IQ
-112 KNGNLKLKK
+112 
-121 QFNGTINSGDIF
+121 
-133 KQFLDRKGEGTLLRG
+133 
-148 ISVIKTFSTEGST
+148 
-161 RIESAGTGIGFD
+161 
-173 RKTPQG
+173 
-179 KGFIEFK
+179 
-186 KGSKTFVKAGF
+186 
-197 AGVFARYNSVT
+197 
-208 FEEGSDTTLIGGAY
+208 
-222 GIMVNKGTIKKGAKV
+222 KGAKV

-308 TFERGSILDGN
+308 TFEKGSILDGN

-327 ILLEE
+327 FLLEE

-339 NKIQANLEIKGDLY
+339 NKIQANLEIKGDLF

-363 QLTYKEA
+363 QKTYKEA

-379 ATAIFMGK
+379 ATALLMGK

-394 GEFSYR
+394 GEFTYR
-400 GLYNEFSPDEYY
+400 GLHSDFAADEYY

-419 NHYNYISTLNLNNGK
+419 NQYNYKSTFNLNNGK
-434 IHLRLGNKDKFGRI
+434 INLRLGDKDRFGRI
-448 NDKIIFSKNTIINGK
+448 NDKIIFSKNTIIKGK

-481 FNILEEEGP
+481 FKILEEEGL
-490 KDINGIQGYYLEK
+490 KNINGTQGYYLEK
-503 LPLKIPDVSFGKLV
+503 LPLKIPDVSFG
-517 FTTKVQK
+517 
-524 LNGKYVVSLVFK
+524 
-536 GIEAE
+536 
-541 NFLLAKG
+541 
-548 KTKTLNKKEES
+548 
-559 SLEDAILSAKEVTLE
+559 
-574 ENSTLNI
+574 
-581 KGDTNGLFAKNKV
+581 
-594 TIEEEANLN
+594 
-603 IETKKDNKIGLKLG
+603 
-617 ENLETFGNINIKNTG
+617 
-632 TGILADNATSILQFE
+632 
-647 NGSKTIVNAK
+647 
-657 DVAVNAQKGTSEFK
+657 
-671 GGSNVEL
+671 
-678 TSNKYA
+678 
-684 LVSKK
+684 
-689 AVFEK
+689 
-694 SSTVKLNGEYGIGT
+694 
-708 LSETDSSDITF
+708 
-719 KPQSEVNIN
+719 
-728 SSNSGIYNVNV
+728 
-739 GGSGKVSIKAPNIL
+739 
-753 KQVRTVNQSLKFESG
+753 
-768 SVLEGNIEKSWNAN
+768 
-782 LILDKGSKMF
+782 
-792 VNNKI
+792 
-797 EANMDIKG
+797 
-805 DLFVGTSK
+805 
-813 FYEKRD
+813 
-819 SFDNYNTIYYN
+819 
-830 KDSNGHETKVNFDNS
+830 
-845 KIHLRIG
+845 
-852 GADKTGATNDKIFFS
+852 
-867 KNTNINGKGELV
+867 
-879 FHKRNSS
+879 
-886 QVTKNTIFKILE
+886 
-898 EEVKN
+898 
-903 INGTQGYYL
+903 
-912 EKFPLSFTND
+912 
-922 IAFGQLVFTT
+922 QLVFTT
-932 KVQKLNGKYIV
+932 KVQKLNGRYVV

-1003 NKVTIEEEANLNIE
+1003 NKVTVEEKANLNIE

-1035 INIKNAGIGIL
+1035 INIKNAGTGIL

-1053 LQFENGSKTIVN
+1053 LKFENGSKTIVN

-1082 GSNVELTSNKYALV
+1082 GSNIELTSNKYALV
-1096 SKKAVF
+1096 AKKAVF
-1102 EKSSTVKLNGEY
+1102 EKGSTVKLNAEY
-1114 GIGTLSETDSSDIT
+1114 GIGTLSETDSSDVT
-1128 FKPQSEVNINSS
+1128 FNSQSEVNINSS

-1153 KVSIK
+1153 KLSIK
-1158 APNILKQVRTVNQS
+1158 APNVLKQVRTVNQS
-1172 LKFESGSVLE
+1172 LKFENGSILE

-1247 KYNTVHYNKDSNG
+1247 KYYTVHYNKDSNG
-1260 HKTKVNLDNA
+1260 NKTKVNLDNA
-1270 NIHLRINGE
+1270 NIHLRINGA
-1279 QSESNDKIVFSKDTE
+1279 QSENNDKMVFSKDTE
-1294 ITGKGEITLHPENV
+1294 IRGKGEITLHPQNV
-1308 SKVKRNMTYSLLE
+1308 SKVKRNMSFTLLE
-1321 EEGKDVGGNKVYN
+1321 EEGKDVGGNKVYD
-1334 LEKTSLTLKT
+1334 LEKLPLTLGK
-1344 VEFGPLVYGRKDK
+1344 VEFGALKFGRKDK
-1357 KVNGKYMVTLEDTG
+1357 KLNGRYVVTLVATG
-1371 ELSQAAK
+1371 ELSEAAK
-1378 NSLTNSRDSYK
+1378 NTLINSRDSYK

-1424 NKDSVIKLNQNTKY
+1424 NKDSVIKLNENTKY
-1438 AGYDYTFNTGVS
+1438 AGYDHTFNTGIS

-1519 DSNIKLTRG
+1519 DSNIKLTKG

-1541 STKNEKTD
+1541 NTRNDKTN
-1549 YWNGEIDAKLGYKFK
+1549 YWNGEINAKLGYKFK
-1564 YGNAFLKAGL
+1564 YGDAFLKAGL
-1574 DKDLKGNQKVIWNE
+1574 DKDLKGNQKVIWDE

-1603 GIGMEYKIKQHSF
+1603 GIGIEYKVKQHSF

-1628 RANTKISIGYS
+1628 RANTKISFGYS

>member
-10 VLLCLISFSLYGVQW
+10 VLLCLTSFSLYGVQW
-25 NDLKDGESA
+25 NDLKDGETA
-34 EKNLDGNGK
+34 EKILDENRK
-43 VTTVNKLKLGKNSHL
+43 ETKITKIVLGKNSNL

-67 IVIKGGLSAE
+67 VLVKGSYFQSK

-87 VDIENSTK
+87 IDIESSDK
-95 DEAGISLEST
+95 DSSGISFAE
-105 FKGFIIQ
+105 KRDFIIE
-112 KNGNLKLKK
+112 KNGKLNVKNL
-121 QFNGTINSGDIF
+121 FNGTINSGDILR
-133 KQFLDRKGEGTLLRG
+133 QFHSSKEGKGILVRG
-148 ISVIKTFSTEGST
+148 VTVAKKFTTEGNT
-161 RIESAGTGIGFD
+161 RIESSGAGIGFD
-173 RKTPQG
+173 KTTSNGQG
-179 KGFIEFK
+179 EIEFK
-186 KGSKTFVKAGF
+186 KSSKTFVKGGI
-197 AGVFARYNSVT
+197 AGVFARYNNVT

-222 GIMVNKGTIKKGAKV
+222 GLMANKGTIKKGAKV

-254 FLKFESGSE
+254 RLTFESGSE
-263 LNILANDSALYG
+263 LNILANNSALYG
-275 IRLKGKTKLIA
+275 IRLVGKTKLIA

-295 DTYADGEHSLDTV
+295 DTYADGEHSLNTV
-308 TFERGSILDGN
+308 TFEEGSILDGN

-327 ILLEE
+327 FLLEE

-339 NKIQANLEIKGDLY
+339 EKIQANLEIKGDLY

-363 QLTYKEA
+363 QKTYKET
-370 VEDADTVAG
+370 VEKSSDIDTVVG

-394 GEFSYR
+394 GEIRYGKTYDDFSA
-400 GLYNEFSPDEYY
+400 NEYY
-412 TLEYNRD
+412 TLKYNE
-419 NHYNYISTLNLNNGK
+419 NSYNYKSTLNLNNGK
-434 IHLRLGNKDKFGRI
+434 IHLRLGTPDRLGRI
-448 NDKIIFSKNTIINGK
+448 NDKIIFSKNTVINGK

-481 FNILEEEGP
+481 FKILEEEGL
-490 KDINGIQGYYLEK
+490 KNINGTQGYYLEK
-503 LPLKIPDVSFGKLV
+503 LPLKIPDVSFG
-517 FTTKVQK
+517 
-524 LNGKYVVSLVFK
+524 
-536 GIEAE
+536 
-541 NFLLAKG
+541 
-548 KTKTLNKKEES
+548 
-559 SLEDAILSAKEVTLE
+559 
-574 ENSTLNI
+574 
-581 KGDTNGLFAKNKV
+581 
-594 TIEEEANLN
+594 
-603 IETKKDNKIGLKLG
+603 
-617 ENLETFGNINIKNTG
+617 
-632 TGILADNATSILQFE
+632 
-647 NGSKTIVNAK
+647 
-657 DVAVNAQKGTSEFK
+657 
-671 GGSNVEL
+671 
-678 TSNKYA
+678 
-684 LVSKK
+684 
-689 AVFEK
+689 
-694 SSTVKLNGEYGIGT
+694 
-708 LSETDSSDITF
+708 
-719 KPQSEVNIN
+719 
-728 SSNSGIYNVNV
+728 
-739 GGSGKVSIKAPNIL
+739 
-753 KQVRTVNQSLKFESG
+753 
-768 SVLEGNIEKSWNAN
+768 
-782 LILDKGSKMF
+782 
-792 VNNKI
+792 
-797 EANMDIKG
+797 
-805 DLFVGTSK
+805 
-813 FYEKRD
+813 
-819 SFDNYNTIYYN
+819 
-830 KDSNGHETKVNFDNS
+830 
-845 KIHLRIG
+845 
-852 GADKTGATNDKIFFS
+852 
-867 KNTNINGKGELV
+867 
-879 FHKRNSS
+879 
-886 QVTKNTIFKILE
+886 
-898 EEVKN
+898 
-903 INGTQGYYL
+903 
-912 EKFPLSFTND
+912 
-922 IAFGQLVFTT
+922 QLVFTT
-932 KVQKLNGKYIV
+932 KVQKLNGRYVV

-1003 NKVTIEEEANLNIE
+1003 NKVTVEEKANLNIE

-1035 INIKNAGIGIL
+1035 INIKNAGTGIL
-1046 ADNTTSV
+1046 ADNTASV
-1053 LQFENGSKTIVN
+1053 LKFENGSKTIVN
-1065 AKDVAINA
+1065 AKDVAVNA

-1096 SKKAVF
+1096 AKKAVF
-1102 EKSSTVKLNGEY
+1102 EKGSTVKLNAEY
-1114 GIGTLSETDSSDIT
+1114 GIGTLSETDSSDVT
-1128 FKPQSEVNINSS
+1128 FNSQSEVSINSS

-1153 KVSIK
+1153 KLSIK

-1190 ANLILDKGSKMFVNN
+1190 ANLILDKDSKMFVNN

-1224 YEKEESKNS
+1224 YEKEENKNS
-1233 MQTLSTMSTFSSSD
+1233 MQTLSTMSTFSSSN

-1308 SKVKRNMTYSLLE
+1308 SKVRRNMTYSLLE

-1357 KVNGKYMVTLEDTG
+1357 KVNGKYIVTLEDTG

-1378 NSLTNSRDSYK
+1378 NTLTSSRDSYK

-1438 AGYDYTFNTGVS
+1438 AGYDYTFNTGIS

-1628 RANTKISIGYS
+1628 RAKTKISIGYS

>member
-10 VLLCLISFSLYGVQW
+10 LLLLCLTSFSLYGAQW

-34 EKNLDGNGK
+34 EKTLDGNGK
-43 VTTVNKLKLGKNSHL
+43 VTTVNKLRLGKNSHL

-148 ISVIKTFSTEGST
+148 VSVIKTFSTEGST

-179 KGFIEFK
+179 KGLIEFK

-339 NKIQANLEIKGDLY
+339 NKIQANLEIKGDLF

-363 QLTYKEA
+363 QKTYKEA
-370 VEDADTVAG
+370 VEDVDTVAG

-387 QAQRARK
+387 QAQKARK

-419 NHYNYISTLNLNNGK
+419 NHYNYKSTLNLNNGK
-434 IHLRLGNKDKFGRI
+434 INLRLGDKDRFGRI
-448 NDKIIFSKNTIINGK
+448 NDKIIFSKNTIIKGK

-481 FNILEEEGP
+481 FNILEEEGL
-490 KDINGIQGYYLEK
+490 KDINGTQGYYLEK

-517 FTTKVQK
+517 FTTKVKK
-524 LNGKYVVSLVFK
+524 LNGRYVVSLVFK
-536 GIEAE
+536 GIEAD

-548 KTKTLNKKEES
+548 ETKTLDKKKEG
-559 SLEDAILSAKEVTLE
+559 SLEDAILSAKEVTVE
-574 ENSTLNI
+574 EKSTLNI

-594 TIEEEANLN
+594 TVEEEANLN
-603 IETKKDNKIGLKLG
+603 IETKKDNKIGLKLE
-617 ENLETFGNINIKNTG
+617 ENLETFGNINIKNAG
-632 TGILADNATSILQFE
+632 TGILADSITSVLQFE

-657 DVAVNAQKGTSEFK
+657 DIAVNAQKGTSEFK

-684 LVSKK
+684 LVAKK

-694 SSTVKLNGEYGIGT
+694 GSTVKLNGEYGIGT

-719 KPQSEVNIN
+719 KSQSEVNIN

-739 GGSGKVSIKAPNIL
+739 GGSGKISIKAPNVL
-753 KQVRTVNQSLKFESG
+753 KQVRTVNQSLKFENG
-768 SVLEGNIEKSWNAN
+768 SILEGNIEKSWNAN

-797 EANMDIKG
+797 EANMDIK
-805 DLFVGTSK
+805 
-813 FYEKRD
+813 R
-819 SFDNYNTIYYN
+819 
-830 KDSNGHETKVNFDNS
+830 
-845 KIHLRIG
+845 
-852 GADKTGATNDKIFFS
+852 
-867 KNTNINGKGELV
+867 
-879 FHKRNSS
+879 
-886 QVTKNTIFKILE
+886 
-898 EEVKN
+898 
-903 INGTQGYYL
+903 
-912 EKFPLSFTND
+912 
-922 IAFGQLVFTT
+922 
-932 KVQKLNGKYIV
+932 
-943 SLVFKG
+943 
-949 IEADNFLLAKGETK
+949 
-963 TLNKKKEGSLEDAI
+963 
-977 LSAKEVTI
+977 
-985 EEKSTLNIK
+985 
-994 GDTNGLFAK
+994 
-1003 NKVTIEEEANLNIE
+1003 
-1017 TENKIALKLGE
+1017 
-1028 NLETFGN
+1028 
-1035 INIKNAGIGIL
+1035 
-1046 ADNTTSV
+1046 
-1053 LQFENGSKTIVN
+1053 
-1065 AKDVAINA
+1065 
-1073 QKGTSEFKG
+1073 
-1082 GSNVELTSNKYALV
+1082 
-1096 SKKAVF
+1096 
-1102 EKSSTVKLNGEY
+1102 
-1114 GIGTLSETDSSDIT
+1114 
-1128 FKPQSEVNINSS
+1128 
-1140 NSGIYNV
+1140 
-1147 NVGGSG
+1147 
-1153 KVSIK
+1153 
-1158 APNILKQVRTVNQS
+1158 
-1172 LKFESGSVLE
+1172 
-1182 GNIEKSWN
+1182 
-1190 ANLILDKGSKMFVNN
+1190 
-1205 KIEANMDIKGDL
+1205 DL

-1224 YEKEESKNS
+1224 YEKEEGKRTI
-1233 MQTLSTMSTFSSSD
+1233 QTLSAISASSPSD
-1247 KYNTVHYNKDSNG
+1247 KYYTVHYNKDSNG
-1260 HKTKVNLDNA
+1260 NKTKVNLDNA
-1270 NIHLRINGE
+1270 NIHLRINGA
-1279 QSESNDKIVFSKDTE
+1279 QSENNDKMVFSKDTE
-1294 ITGKGEITLHPENV
+1294 IRGKGEITLHPQNV
-1308 SKVKRNMTYSLLE
+1308 SKVKRNMSFTLLE
-1321 EEGKDVGGNKVYN
+1321 EEGKDVGGNKVYD
-1334 LEKTSLTLKT
+1334 LEKLPLTLGKA
-1344 VEFGPLVYGRKDK
+1344 EFGALKFGRKDK
-1357 KVNGKYMVTLEDTG
+1357 KLNGRYVVTLVATG
-1371 ELSQAAK
+1371 ELSEAAK
-1378 NSLTNSRDSYK
+1378 NTLINSRDSYK
-1389 YNQEELKAISDKI
+1389 YNQEELKSISDKI
-1402 FENHNLELKN
+1402 FEKHNLELKN

-1424 NKDSVIKLNQNTKY
+1424 NKDGVTKLNQNSRY

-1450 LGFFAG
+1450 LGFFVG
-1456 QSTGRYKNI
+1456 ESTGKHKNI
-1465 GQGIYLKKD
+1465 AQGIYLKKD

-1481 TVYKHTKSKDK
+1481 AIYKHTNSKDK
-1492 NNDKK
+1492 KNDKK
-1497 LHSNDF
+1497 FYSNDF
-1503 SFVVGYNKDI
+1503 SFIAGYNKELG
-1513 SEKTFL
+1513 EKVFV
-1519 DSNIKLTRG
+1519 DSNVKLTRG
-1528 YISDYKYTAENDL
+1528 YTSSYDYIAENNL
-1541 STKNEKTD
+1541 NTKNEKAN
-1549 YWNGEIDAKLGYKFK
+1549 YLNGEVNTKLGYKFK
-1564 YGNAFLKAGL
+1564 HGNAFLKAGL
-1574 DKDLKGNQKVIWNE
+1574 DKDLKGNQKVVWNE
-1588 NIDEEIKYDDLSKNI
+1588 NIDEKIKYDDFSKNI
-1603 GIGMEYKIKQHSF
+1603 GLGMEYKLGNHSF
-1616 NIELSRKYSKHY
+1616 NLELSKKYSKHY
-1628 RANTKISIGYS
+1628 RKNTKITFGYS

>member
-43 VTTVNKLKLGKNSHL
+43 ETKVDKIVLGKNSHL

-67 IVIKGGLSAE
+67 IVIKYGIRSK
-77 VNIGEGATLD
+77 VDIGEGATLD
-87 VDIENSTK
+87 VDIESSIKEATGIASESYK
-95 DEAGISLEST
+95 D
-105 FKGFIIQ
+105 FIVQ
-112 KNGNLKLKK
+112 KNGNLKVKNH
-121 QFNGTINSGDIF
+121 FIGTINSGDIF
-133 KQFLDRKGEGTLLRG
+133 KQFLDNKKENSVLKG
-148 ISVIKTFSTEGST
+148 ISVLKRFSTEGNT
-161 RIESAGTGIGFD
+161 RIESSGTGIGFD
-173 RKTPQG
+173 KKTSKETG
-179 KGFIEFK
+179 LIEFK

-208 FEEGSDTTLIGGAY
+208 FEEGSDTILIGGAY
-222 GIMVNKGTIKKGAKV
+222 GIMVNKGTIKKGSKV

-353 VGPRSAYEGK
+353 VGPRAAYEGK

-379 ATAIFMGK
+379 ATALFMGK

-394 GEFSYR
+394 GEFTYR
-400 GLYNEFSPDEYY
+400 GLYSDFAADEYY
-412 TLEYNRD
+412 TLDYNKHNYSD
-419 NHYNYISTLNLNNGK
+419 NNHNSTLNLNNGK
-434 IHLRLGNKDKFGRI
+434 IHLRLGTPDRLGRI
-448 NDKIIFSKNTIINGK
+448 NDKIIFSKNTVINGK

-481 FNILEEEGP
+481 FKILEEEGL
-490 KDINGIQGYYLEK
+490 KNINGTQGYYLEK
-503 LPLKIPDVSFGKLV
+503 LPLKIPDVSFG
-517 FTTKVQK
+517 
-524 LNGKYVVSLVFK
+524 
-536 GIEAE
+536 
-541 NFLLAKG
+541 
-548 KTKTLNKKEES
+548 
-559 SLEDAILSAKEVTLE
+559 
-574 ENSTLNI
+574 
-581 KGDTNGLFAKNKV
+581 
-594 TIEEEANLN
+594 
-603 IETKKDNKIGLKLG
+603 
-617 ENLETFGNINIKNTG
+617 
-632 TGILADNATSILQFE
+632 
-647 NGSKTIVNAK
+647 
-657 DVAVNAQKGTSEFK
+657 
-671 GGSNVEL
+671 
-678 TSNKYA
+678 
-684 LVSKK
+684 
-689 AVFEK
+689 
-694 SSTVKLNGEYGIGT
+694 
-708 LSETDSSDITF
+708 
-719 KPQSEVNIN
+719 
-728 SSNSGIYNVNV
+728 
-739 GGSGKVSIKAPNIL
+739 
-753 KQVRTVNQSLKFESG
+753 
-768 SVLEGNIEKSWNAN
+768 
-782 LILDKGSKMF
+782 
-792 VNNKI
+792 
-797 EANMDIKG
+797 
-805 DLFVGTSK
+805 
-813 FYEKRD
+813 
-819 SFDNYNTIYYN
+819 
-830 KDSNGHETKVNFDNS
+830 
-845 KIHLRIG
+845 
-852 GADKTGATNDKIFFS
+852 
-867 KNTNINGKGELV
+867 
-879 FHKRNSS
+879 
-886 QVTKNTIFKILE
+886 
-898 EEVKN
+898 
-903 INGTQGYYL
+903 
-912 EKFPLSFTND
+912 
-922 IAFGQLVFTT
+922 QLVFTT
-932 KVQKLNGKYIV
+932 KVQKLNGRYVV

-1035 INIKNAGIGIL
+1035 INIKNAGTGIL
-1046 ADNTTSV
+1046 ADNTASV

-1102 EKSSTVKLNGEY
+1102 EKGSTVKLNAEY

-1158 APNILKQVRTVNQS
+1158 APNVLKQVRTVNQS

-1190 ANLILDKGSKMFVNN
+1190 ANLILDKDSKMFVNN

-1308 SKVKRNMTYSLLE
+1308 SKVRRNMTYSLLE

-1357 KVNGKYMVTLEDTG
+1357 KVNGKYIVTLEDTG

-1378 NSLTNSRDSYK
+1378 NTLTNSRDSYK

-1519 DSNIKLTRG
+1519 DSNIKLIRG

-1628 RANTKISIGYS
+1628 RANTKISFGYS

>member
-1 MKKVIWKIV
+1 MRKIFWKVTLLSCFISAFAYGAWNELGEGATAEKTLEGNKKETKISKIV
-10 VLLCLISFSLYGVQW
+10 
-25 NDLKDGESA
+25 
-34 EKNLDGNGK
+34 
-43 VTTVNKLKLGKNSHL
+43 LGKNSNL

-67 IVIKGGLSAE
+67 VLVKGSYFQSK

-87 VDIENSTK
+87 IDIEGSDK
-95 DEAGISLEST
+95 DSSGISFAE
-105 FKGFIIQ
+105 KRDFIIE
-112 KNGNLKLKK
+112 KNGKLNVRNL
-121 QFNGTINSGDIF
+121 FNGTINSGDILR
-133 KQFLDRKGEGTLLRG
+133 QFHSNKEGKGVLFRG
-148 ISVIKTFSTEGST
+148 VTVAKKFSTEGNT
-161 RIESAGTGIGFD
+161 RIESAGAGIGFD
-173 RKTPQG
+173 KTTSNG
-179 KGFIEFK
+179 EGEIEFK
-186 KGSKTFVKAGF
+186 KGSKTFIKGGI
-197 AGVFARYNSVT
+197 AGVFARFNKVT

-222 GIMVNKGTIKKGAKV
+222 GLMANKGTIKKGAKV

-254 FLKFESGSE
+254 RLTFESGSE
-263 LNILANDSALYG
+263 LNILANNSALYG
-275 IRLKGKTKLIA
+275 IRLVGKTKLIA

-295 DTYADGEHSLDTV
+295 DTYAAGEHSLDTV
-308 TFERGSILDGN
+308 TFEKGSILDGN

-327 ILLEE
+327 FLLEE

-339 NKIQANLEIKGDLY
+339 EKIQANLEIKGDLF

-363 QLTYKEA
+363 QKTYKEA
-370 VEDADTVAG
+370 VEKSSDIDTVVG
-379 ATAIFMGK
+379 ATALFMGK

-394 GEFSYR
+394 GEIRYGKTYDDFSA
-400 GLYNEFSPDEYY
+400 NEYY
-412 TLEYNRD
+412 TLKYNE
-419 NHYNYISTLNLNNGK
+419 NSYNYKSTLNLNNGK
-434 IHLRLGNKDKFGRI
+434 IHLRLGTPDRLGRI
-448 NDKIIFSKNTIINGK
+448 NDKIIFSKNTIIKGK

-481 FNILEEEGP
+481 FKILEEEGL
-490 KDINGIQGYYLEK
+490 KNINGTQGYYLEK
-503 LPLKIPDVSFGKLV
+503 LPLKIPDVSFG
-517 FTTKVQK
+517 
-524 LNGKYVVSLVFK
+524 
-536 GIEAE
+536 
-541 NFLLAKG
+541 
-548 KTKTLNKKEES
+548 
-559 SLEDAILSAKEVTLE
+559 
-574 ENSTLNI
+574 
-581 KGDTNGLFAKNKV
+581 
-594 TIEEEANLN
+594 
-603 IETKKDNKIGLKLG
+603 
-617 ENLETFGNINIKNTG
+617 
-632 TGILADNATSILQFE
+632 
-647 NGSKTIVNAK
+647 
-657 DVAVNAQKGTSEFK
+657 
-671 GGSNVEL
+671 
-678 TSNKYA
+678 
-684 LVSKK
+684 
-689 AVFEK
+689 
-694 SSTVKLNGEYGIGT
+694 
-708 LSETDSSDITF
+708 
-719 KPQSEVNIN
+719 
-728 SSNSGIYNVNV
+728 
-739 GGSGKVSIKAPNIL
+739 
-753 KQVRTVNQSLKFESG
+753 
-768 SVLEGNIEKSWNAN
+768 
-782 LILDKGSKMF
+782 
-792 VNNKI
+792 
-797 EANMDIKG
+797 
-805 DLFVGTSK
+805 
-813 FYEKRD
+813 
-819 SFDNYNTIYYN
+819 
-830 KDSNGHETKVNFDNS
+830 
-845 KIHLRIG
+845 
-852 GADKTGATNDKIFFS
+852 
-867 KNTNINGKGELV
+867 
-879 FHKRNSS
+879 
-886 QVTKNTIFKILE
+886 
-898 EEVKN
+898 
-903 INGTQGYYL
+903 
-912 EKFPLSFTND
+912 
-922 IAFGQLVFTT
+922 QLVFTT
-932 KVQKLNGKYIV
+932 KVQKLNGRYVV

-1003 NKVTIEEEANLNIE
+1003 NKVTVEEKANLNIE

-1035 INIKNAGIGIL
+1035 INIKNAGTGIL

-1096 SKKAVF
+1096 AKKAVF
-1102 EKSSTVKLNGEY
+1102 EKGSTVKLNGEY

-1140 NSGIYNV
+1140 NSGLYNV

-1158 APNILKQVRTVNQS
+1158 APSVLKQVRTVNQS
-1172 LKFESGSVLE
+1172 LKFENGSILE

-1224 YEKEESKNS
+1224 YEKEESENS
-1233 MQTLSTMSTFSSSD
+1233 MQTLSTMSTFSSSN

-1357 KVNGKYMVTLEDTG
+1357 KVNGKYIVTLEDTG

-1389 YNQEELKAISDKI
+1389 YNQEELKTVSDKI

-1628 RANTKISIGYS
+1628 RANTKISFGYS

>member
-10 VLLCLISFSLYGVQW
+10 LLLCLTSFSLYGVQW
-25 NDLKDGESA
+25 NDLKDGETA
-34 EKNLDGNGK
+34 EKILDENRK
-43 VTTVNKLKLGKNSHL
+43 ETKITKIVLGKNSHL

-67 IVIKGGLSAE
+67 VLVKGSYFQSK

-87 VDIENSTK
+87 IDIESSDK
-95 DEAGISLEST
+95 DSSGISFAE
-105 FKGFIIQ
+105 KRDFIIE
-112 KNGNLKLKK
+112 KNGKLNVKNL
-121 QFNGTINSGDIF
+121 FNGTINSGDILR
-133 KQFLDRKGEGTLLRG
+133 QFHSSKEGKGILVRG
-148 ISVIKTFSTEGST
+148 VTVAKKFTTEGNT
-161 RIESAGTGIGFD
+161 RIESSGAGIGFD
-173 RKTPQG
+173 KTTSNGQG
-179 KGFIEFK
+179 EIEFK
-186 KGSKTFVKAGF
+186 KGSKTFVKGGI
-197 AGVFARYNSVT
+197 AGVFARYNNVT

-222 GIMVNKGTIKKGAKV
+222 GLMANKGTIKKGAKV

-254 FLKFESGSE
+254 RLTFESGSE
-263 LNILANDSALYG
+263 LNILANNSALYG
-275 IRLKGKTKLIA
+275 IRLVGKTKLIA

-295 DTYADGEHSLDTV
+295 DTYADGEHSLNTV
-308 TFERGSILDGN
+308 TFEKGSILDGN

-327 ILLEE
+327 FLLEE

-339 NKIQANLEIKGDLY
+339 EKIQANLEIKGDLY

-363 QLTYKEA
+363 QKTYKET
-370 VEDADTVAG
+370 VEKSSDIDTVVG

-394 GEFSYR
+394 GEIRYGKTYDDFSA
-400 GLYNEFSPDEYY
+400 NEYY
-412 TLEYNRD
+412 TLKYNE
-419 NHYNYISTLNLNNGK
+419 NSYNYKSTLNLNNGK
-434 IHLRLGNKDKFGRI
+434 IHLRLGTPDRLGRI
-448 NDKIIFSKNTIINGK
+448 NDKIIFSKNTVINGK

-481 FNILEEEGP
+481 FKILEEEGL
-490 KDINGIQGYYLEK
+490 KNINGTQGYYLEK
-503 LPLKIPDVSFGKLV
+503 LPLKIPDVSFG
-517 FTTKVQK
+517 
-524 LNGKYVVSLVFK
+524 
-536 GIEAE
+536 
-541 NFLLAKG
+541 
-548 KTKTLNKKEES
+548 
-559 SLEDAILSAKEVTLE
+559 
-574 ENSTLNI
+574 
-581 KGDTNGLFAKNKV
+581 
-594 TIEEEANLN
+594 
-603 IETKKDNKIGLKLG
+603 
-617 ENLETFGNINIKNTG
+617 
-632 TGILADNATSILQFE
+632 
-647 NGSKTIVNAK
+647 
-657 DVAVNAQKGTSEFK
+657 
-671 GGSNVEL
+671 
-678 TSNKYA
+678 
-684 LVSKK
+684 
-689 AVFEK
+689 
-694 SSTVKLNGEYGIGT
+694 
-708 LSETDSSDITF
+708 
-719 KPQSEVNIN
+719 
-728 SSNSGIYNVNV
+728 
-739 GGSGKVSIKAPNIL
+739 
-753 KQVRTVNQSLKFESG
+753 
-768 SVLEGNIEKSWNAN
+768 
-782 LILDKGSKMF
+782 
-792 VNNKI
+792 
-797 EANMDIKG
+797 
-805 DLFVGTSK
+805 
-813 FYEKRD
+813 
-819 SFDNYNTIYYN
+819 
-830 KDSNGHETKVNFDNS
+830 
-845 KIHLRIG
+845 
-852 GADKTGATNDKIFFS
+852 
-867 KNTNINGKGELV
+867 
-879 FHKRNSS
+879 
-886 QVTKNTIFKILE
+886 
-898 EEVKN
+898 
-903 INGTQGYYL
+903 
-912 EKFPLSFTND
+912 
-922 IAFGQLVFTT
+922 QLVFTT
-932 KVQKLNGKYIV
+932 KVQKLNGRYVV

-1003 NKVTIEEEANLNIE
+1003 NKVTVEEKANLNIE

-1035 INIKNAGIGIL
+1035 INIKNAGTGIL
-1046 ADNTTSV
+1046 ADNTASV
-1053 LQFENGSKTIVN
+1053 LKFENGSKTIVN
-1065 AKDVAINA
+1065 AKDVAVNA

-1096 SKKAVF
+1096 AKKAVF
-1102 EKSSTVKLNGEY
+1102 EKGSTVKLNAEY
-1114 GIGTLSETDSSDIT
+1114 GIGTLSETDSSDVT
-1128 FKPQSEVNINSS
+1128 FNSQSEVSINSS

-1153 KVSIK
+1153 KLSIK
-1158 APNILKQVRTVNQS
+1158 APNVLKQVRTVNQS

-1190 ANLILDKGSKMFVNN
+1190 ANLILDKDSKMFVNN

-1233 MQTLSTMSTFSSSD
+1233 MQTLSTMSTFSSSN

-1357 KVNGKYMVTLEDTG
+1357 KVNGKYIVTLEDTG

-1378 NSLTNSRDSYK
+1378 NTLTNSRDSYK

-1424 NKDSVIKLNQNTKY
+1424 NKGSVIKLNQNTKY

-1541 STKNEKTD
+1541 NTRNEKTN
-1549 YWNGEIDAKLGYKFK
+1549 YWNGEINAKLGYKFK
-1564 YGNAFLKAGL
+1564 YGDAFLKAGL

>member
-10 VLLCLISFSLYGVQW
+10 LLLCLTSFSLYGVQW
-25 NDLKDGESA
+25 NDLKDGETA
-34 EKNLDGNGK
+34 EKILDENGK
-43 VTTVNKLKLGKNSHL
+43 ETKVDKIVLGKNSHL

-67 IVIKGGLSAE
+67 IVIKYGIRSK
-77 VNIGEGATLD
+77 VDIGEGATLD
-87 VDIENSTK
+87 VDIESSIKEATGIASESYK
-95 DEAGISLEST
+95 D
-105 FKGFIIQ
+105 FIVQ
-112 KNGNLKLKK
+112 KNGNLKVKNH
-121 QFNGTINSGDIF
+121 FIGTINSGDIF
-133 KQFLDRKGEGTLLRG
+133 KQFLDNKKENSVLKG
-148 ISVIKTFSTEGST
+148 ISVLKRFSTEGNT
-161 RIESAGTGIGFD
+161 RIESSGTGIGFD
-173 RKTPQG
+173 KKTSKETG
-179 KGFIEFK
+179 LIEFK

-208 FEEGSDTTLIGGAY
+208 FEEGSDTILIGGAY
-222 GIMVNKGTIKKGAKV
+222 GIMVNKGTIKKGSKV

-308 TFERGSILDGN
+308 TFEKGSILDGN

-327 ILLEE
+327 FLLEE

-353 VGPRSAYEGK
+353 VGPRAAYEGK

-379 ATAIFMGK
+379 ATALFMGK

-394 GEFSYR
+394 GEFTYR
-400 GLYNEFSPDEYY
+400 GLYSDFAADEYY
-412 TLEYNRD
+412 TLDYNKHNYSD
-419 NHYNYISTLNLNNGK
+419 NNHNSTLNLNNGK
-434 IHLRLGNKDKFGRI
+434 IHLRLGTPDRLGRI
-448 NDKIIFSKNTIINGK
+448 NDKIIFSKNTVINGK

-481 FNILEEEGP
+481 FKILEEEGL
-490 KDINGIQGYYLEK
+490 KNINGTQGYYLEK
-503 LPLKIPDVSFGKLV
+503 LPLKIPDVSFGQLV

-524 LNGKYVVSLVFK
+524 LNGRYVVSLVFK
-536 GIEAE
+536 GIEAD

-548 KTKTLNKKEES
+548 ETKTLNKKKEG
-559 SLEDAILSAKEVTLE
+559 SLEDAILSAKEVTIE
-574 ENSTLNI
+574 EKSTLNI

-594 TIEEEANLN
+594 TVEEKANLN
-603 IETKKDNKIGLKLG
+603 IETENKIALKLG
-617 ENLETFGNINIKNTG
+617 ENLETFGNINIKNAG
-632 TGILADNATSILQFE
+632 TGILADNTASVLQFE

-657 DVAVNAQKGTSEFK
+657 DVAINAQKGTSEFK

-694 SSTVKLNGEYGIGT
+694 GSTVKLNAEYGIGT

-797 EANMDIKG
+797 EANI
-805 DLFVGTSK
+805 
-813 FYEKRD
+813 
-819 SFDNYNTIYYN
+819 
-830 KDSNGHETKVNFDNS
+830 
-845 KIHLRIG
+845 
-852 GADKTGATNDKIFFS
+852 
-867 KNTNINGKGELV
+867 
-879 FHKRNSS
+879 
-886 QVTKNTIFKILE
+886 
-898 EEVKN
+898 
-903 INGTQGYYL
+903 
-912 EKFPLSFTND
+912 
-922 IAFGQLVFTT
+922 
-932 KVQKLNGKYIV
+932 
-943 SLVFKG
+943 
-949 IEADNFLLAKGETK
+949 
-963 TLNKKKEGSLEDAI
+963 
-977 LSAKEVTI
+977 
-985 EEKSTLNIK
+985 
-994 GDTNGLFAK
+994 
-1003 NKVTIEEEANLNIE
+1003 
-1017 TENKIALKLGE
+1017 
-1028 NLETFGN
+1028 
-1035 INIKNAGIGIL
+1035 
-1046 ADNTTSV
+1046 
-1053 LQFENGSKTIVN
+1053 
-1065 AKDVAINA
+1065 
-1073 QKGTSEFKG
+1073 
-1082 GSNVELTSNKYALV
+1082 
-1096 SKKAVF
+1096 
-1102 EKSSTVKLNGEY
+1102 
-1114 GIGTLSETDSSDIT
+1114 
-1128 FKPQSEVNINSS
+1128 
-1140 NSGIYNV
+1140 
-1147 NVGGSG
+1147 
-1153 KVSIK
+1153 
-1158 APNILKQVRTVNQS
+1158 
-1172 LKFESGSVLE
+1172 
-1182 GNIEKSWN
+1182 
-1190 ANLILDKGSKMFVNN
+1190 
-1205 KIEANMDIKGDL
+1205 DIKGDL

-1247 KYNTVHYNKDSNG
+1247 KYYTVHYNKDSNG

-1321 EEGKDVGGNKVYN
+1321 EEGKDVGGNKVYS

-1357 KVNGKYMVTLEDTG
+1357 KVNGKYIVTLEDTG

-1378 NSLTNSRDSYK
+1378 NTLANSRDSYK

-1481 TVYKHTKSKDK
+1481 TVHKHTKSKDK

-1549 YWNGEIDAKLGYKFK
+1549 YWNGEINAKLGYKFK
-1564 YGNAFLKAGL
+1564 YGNAFLKVGL

>member
-10 VLLCLISFSLYGVQW
+10 LLLLCLTSFSLYGAQW

-43 VTTVNKLKLGKNSHL
+43 VTTINKLKLGKNSHL

-105 FKGFIIQ
+105 FKGFTIQ

-148 ISVIKTFSTEGST
+148 VSVIKTFSTEGST

-179 KGFIEFK
+179 KGLIEFK

-222 GIMVNKGTIKKGAKV
+222 GIMANKGTIKKGAKV

-308 TFERGSILDGN
+308 TFEKGSILDGN

-327 ILLEE
+327 FLLEE

-339 NKIQANLEIKGDLY
+339 NKIQANLEIKGDLF

-363 QLTYKEA
+363 QKTYKEA

-379 ATAIFMGK
+379 ATALLMGK

-394 GEFSYR
+394 GEFTYR
-400 GLYNEFSPDEYY
+400 GLHSDFAADEYY

-419 NHYNYISTLNLNNGK
+419 NQYNYKSTFNLNNGK
-434 IHLRLGNKDKFGRI
+434 INLRLGDKDRFGRI
-448 NDKIIFSKNTIINGK
+448 NDKIIFSKNTIIKGK

-481 FNILEEEGP
+481 FNILEEEGL
-490 KDINGIQGYYLEK
+490 KDINGTQGYYLEK

-517 FTTKVQK
+517 FTTKVKK
-524 LNGKYVVSLVFK
+524 LNGRYVVSLVFK
-536 GIEAE
+536 GIEAD

-548 KTKTLNKKEES
+548 ETKTLDKKKEG
-559 SLEDAILSAKEVTLE
+559 SLEDAILSAKEVTVE
-574 ENSTLNI
+574 EKSTLNI

-594 TIEEEANLN
+594 TVEEEANLN
-603 IETKKDNKIGLKLG
+603 IETKKDNKIGLKLE
-617 ENLETFGNINIKNTG
+617 ENLETFGNINIKNAG
-632 TGILADNATSILQFE
+632 TGILADSTTSVLQFE

-657 DVAVNAQKGTSEFK
+657 DIAVNAQKGTSEFK

-684 LVSKK
+684 LVAKK

-694 SSTVKLNGEYGIGT
+694 GSTVKLNGEYGIGT

-719 KPQSEVNIN
+719 KSQSEVNIN

-739 GGSGKVSIKAPNIL
+739 GGSGKISIKAPNVL
-753 KQVRTVNQSLKFESG
+753 KQVRTVNQSLKFE
-768 SVLEGNIEKSWNAN
+768 
-782 LILDKGSKMF
+782 
-792 VNNKI
+792 
-797 EANMDIKG
+797 
-805 DLFVGTSK
+805 
-813 FYEKRD
+813 
-819 SFDNYNTIYYN
+819 
-830 KDSNGHETKVNFDNS
+830 
-845 KIHLRIG
+845 
-852 GADKTGATNDKIFFS
+852 
-867 KNTNINGKGELV
+867 
-879 FHKRNSS
+879 
-886 QVTKNTIFKILE
+886 
-898 EEVKN
+898 
-903 INGTQGYYL
+903 
-912 EKFPLSFTND
+912 
-922 IAFGQLVFTT
+922 
-932 KVQKLNGKYIV
+932 
-943 SLVFKG
+943 
-949 IEADNFLLAKGETK
+949 
-963 TLNKKKEGSLEDAI
+963 
-977 LSAKEVTI
+977 
-985 EEKSTLNIK
+985 
-994 GDTNGLFAK
+994 
-1003 NKVTIEEEANLNIE
+1003 
-1017 TENKIALKLGE
+1017 
-1028 NLETFGN
+1028 
-1035 INIKNAGIGIL
+1035 
-1046 ADNTTSV
+1046 
-1053 LQFENGSKTIVN
+1053 NGSI
-1065 AKDVAINA
+1065 
-1073 QKGTSEFKG
+1073 
-1082 GSNVELTSNKYALV
+1082 
-1096 SKKAVF
+1096 
-1102 EKSSTVKLNGEY
+1102 
-1114 GIGTLSETDSSDIT
+1114 
-1128 FKPQSEVNINSS
+1128 
-1140 NSGIYNV
+1140 
-1147 NVGGSG
+1147 
-1153 KVSIK
+1153 
-1158 APNILKQVRTVNQS
+1158 
-1172 LKFESGSVLE
+1172 LE

-1224 YEKEESKNS
+1224 YEKEEGKRTI
-1233 MQTLSTMSTFSSSD
+1233 QTLSAISASSPSD
-1247 KYNTVHYNKDSNG
+1247 KYYTVHYNKDSNG
-1260 HKTKVNLDNA
+1260 NKTKVNLDNA
-1270 NIHLRINGE
+1270 NIHLRINGA
-1279 QSESNDKIVFSKDTE
+1279 QSENNDKMVFSKDTE
-1294 ITGKGEITLHPENV
+1294 IRGKGEITLHPQNV
-1308 SKVKRNMTYSLLE
+1308 SKVKRNMSFTLLE
-1321 EEGKDVGGNKVYN
+1321 EEGKDVGGNKVYD
-1334 LEKTSLTLKT
+1334 LEKLPLTLGK
-1344 VEFGPLVYGRKDK
+1344 VEFGALKFGRKDK
-1357 KVNGKYMVTLEDTG
+1357 KLNGRYVVTLVATG
-1371 ELSQAAK
+1371 ELSEAAK
-1378 NSLTNSRDSYK
+1378 NTLINSRDSYK
-1389 YNQEELKAISDKI
+1389 YNQEELKSISDKI
-1402 FENHNLELKN
+1402 FEKHNLELKN

-1424 NKDSVIKLNQNTKY
+1424 NKDSVTKLNQNSRY

-1456 QSTGRYKNI
+1456 ESTGKHKNI
-1465 GQGIYLKKD
+1465 AQGIYLKKD

-1481 TVYKHTKSKDK
+1481 AIYKHTNSKDK
-1492 NNDKK
+1492 KNDKK
-1497 LHSNDF
+1497 FYSNDF
-1503 SFVVGYNKDI
+1503 SFIAGYNKELG
-1513 SEKTFL
+1513 EKVFV
-1519 DSNIKLTRG
+1519 DSNVKLTRG
-1528 YISDYKYTAENDL
+1528 YTSSYDYIAENNL
-1541 STKNEKTD
+1541 NTKNEKAN
-1549 YWNGEIDAKLGYKFK
+1549 YLNGEVNTKLGYKFK
-1564 YGNAFLKAGL
+1564 HGNAFLKAGL
-1574 DKDLKGNQKVIWNE
+1574 DKDLKGNQKVVWNE
-1588 NIDEEIKYDDLSKNI
+1588 NIDEKIKYDDFSKNI
-1603 GIGMEYKIKQHSF
+1603 GLGMEYKLGNHSF
-1616 NIELSRKYSKHY
+1616 NLELSKKYSKHY
-1628 RANTKISIGYS
+1628 RKNTKITFGYS

>member
-10 VLLCLISFSLYGVQW
+10 VLLCLTSFSLYGVQW
-25 NDLKDGESA
+25 NDLKDGETA
-34 EKNLDGNGK
+34 EKILDENRK
-43 VTTVNKLKLGKNSHL
+43 ETKITKIVLGKNSNL

-67 IVIKGGLSAE
+67 VLVKGSYFQSK

-87 VDIENSTK
+87 IDIESSDK
-95 DEAGISLEST
+95 DSSGISFAE
-105 FKGFIIQ
+105 KRDFIIE
-112 KNGNLKLKK
+112 KNGKLNVKNL
-121 QFNGTINSGDIF
+121 FNGTINSGDILR
-133 KQFLDRKGEGTLLRG
+133 QFHSSKEGKGILVRG
-148 ISVIKTFSTEGST
+148 VTVAKKFTTEGNT
-161 RIESAGTGIGFD
+161 RIESSGAGIGFD
-173 RKTPQG
+173 KTTSNGQG
-179 KGFIEFK
+179 EIEFK
-186 KGSKTFVKAGF
+186 KSSKTFVKGGI
-197 AGVFARYNSVT
+197 AGVFARYNNVT

-222 GIMVNKGTIKKGAKV
+222 GLMANKGTIKKGAKV

-254 FLKFESGSE
+254 RLTFESGSE
-263 LNILANDSALYG
+263 LNILANNSALYG
-275 IRLKGKTKLIA
+275 IRLVGKTKLIA

-295 DTYADGEHSLDTV
+295 DTYADGEHSLNTV
-308 TFERGSILDGN
+308 TFEKGSILDGN

-327 ILLEE
+327 FLLEE

-339 NKIQANLEIKGDLY
+339 EKIQANLEIKGDLY

-363 QLTYKEA
+363 QKTYKET
-370 VEDADTVAG
+370 VEKSSDIDTVVG

-394 GEFSYR
+394 GEIRYGKTYDDFSA
-400 GLYNEFSPDEYY
+400 NEYY
-412 TLEYNRD
+412 TLKYNE
-419 NHYNYISTLNLNNGK
+419 NSYNYKSTLNLNNGK
-434 IHLRLGNKDKFGRI
+434 IHLRLGTPDRLGRI
-448 NDKIIFSKNTIINGK
+448 NDKIIFSKNTVINGK

-481 FNILEEEGP
+481 FKILEEEGL
-490 KDINGIQGYYLEK
+490 KNINGTQGYYLEK
-503 LPLKIPDVSFGKLV
+503 LPLKIPDVSFGQLV

-524 LNGKYVVSLVFK
+524 LNGKYV
-536 GIEAE
+536 
-541 NFLLAKG
+541 
-548 KTKTLNKKEES
+548 
-559 SLEDAILSAKEVTLE
+559 
-574 ENSTLNI
+574 
-581 KGDTNGLFAKNKV
+581 
-594 TIEEEANLN
+594 
-603 IETKKDNKIGLKLG
+603 
-617 ENLETFGNINIKNTG
+617 
-632 TGILADNATSILQFE
+632 
-647 NGSKTIVNAK
+647 
-657 DVAVNAQKGTSEFK
+657 
-671 GGSNVEL
+671 
-678 TSNKYA
+678 
-684 LVSKK
+684 
-689 AVFEK
+689 
-694 SSTVKLNGEYGIGT
+694 
-708 LSETDSSDITF
+708 
-719 KPQSEVNIN
+719 
-728 SSNSGIYNVNV
+728 
-739 GGSGKVSIKAPNIL
+739 
-753 KQVRTVNQSLKFESG
+753 
-768 SVLEGNIEKSWNAN
+768 
-782 LILDKGSKMF
+782 
-792 VNNKI
+792 
-797 EANMDIKG
+797 
-805 DLFVGTSK
+805 
-813 FYEKRD
+813 
-819 SFDNYNTIYYN
+819 
-830 KDSNGHETKVNFDNS
+830 
-845 KIHLRIG
+845 
-852 GADKTGATNDKIFFS
+852 
-867 KNTNINGKGELV
+867 
-879 FHKRNSS
+879 
-886 QVTKNTIFKILE
+886 
-898 EEVKN
+898 
-903 INGTQGYYL
+903 
-912 EKFPLSFTND
+912 
-922 IAFGQLVFTT
+922 
-932 KVQKLNGKYIV
+932 V

-1003 NKVTIEEEANLNIE
+1003 NKVTVEEKANLNIE

-1035 INIKNAGIGIL
+1035 INIKNAGTGIL
-1046 ADNTTSV
+1046 ADNTASV
-1053 LQFENGSKTIVN
+1053 LKFENGSKTIVN
-1065 AKDVAINA
+1065 AKDVAVNA

-1096 SKKAVF
+1096 AKKAVF
-1102 EKSSTVKLNGEY
+1102 EKGSTVKLNAEY
-1114 GIGTLSETDSSDIT
+1114 GIGTLSETDSSDVT
-1128 FKPQSEVNINSS
+1128 FNSQSEVSINSS

-1153 KVSIK
+1153 KLSIK

-1224 YEKEESKNS
+1224 YEKEENKNS
-1233 MQTLSTMSTFSSSD
+1233 MQTLSTMSTFSSSN

-1308 SKVKRNMTYSLLE
+1308 SKVRRNMTYSLLE

-1357 KVNGKYMVTLEDTG
+1357 KVNGKYIVTLEDTG

-1378 NSLTNSRDSYK
+1378 NTLTSSRDSYK

-1438 AGYDYTFNTGVS
+1438 AGYDYTFNTGIS

-1628 RANTKISIGYS
+1628 RAKTKISIGYS

>member
-1 MKKVIWKIV
+1 MRKIFWKVT
-10 VLLCLISFSLYGVQW
+10 LLSCLISLFAYGGW
-25 NDLKDGESA
+25 NELGEG
-34 EKNLDGNGK
+34 EKVEKTLDENGK
-43 VTTVNKLKLGKNSHL
+43 VTTVKKLILGKNSNL

-67 IVIKGGLSAE
+67 ILVKGSYFQSK

-87 VDIENSTK
+87 IDIESSDK
-95 DEAGISLEST
+95 DSSGISFAE
-105 FKGFIIQ
+105 KRDFIIE
-112 KNGNLKLKK
+112 KNGKLNVKNL
-121 QFNGTINSGDIF
+121 FNGTINSGDILR
-133 KQFLDRKGEGTLLRG
+133 QFHSSKEGKGILVRG
-148 ISVIKTFSTEGST
+148 VSVAKKFTTEGNT
-161 RIESAGTGIGFD
+161 RIESSGAGIGFD
-173 RKTPQG
+173 KTTSNGQG
-179 KGFIEFK
+179 EIEFK
-186 KGSKTFVKAGF
+186 KGSKTFVKGGI
-197 AGVFARYNSVT
+197 AGVFARYNNVT

-222 GIMVNKGTIKKGAKV
+222 GLMANKGTIKKGAKV

-254 FLKFESGSE
+254 RLTFESGSE
-263 LNILANDSALYG
+263 LNILANNSALYG
-275 IRLKGKTKLIA
+275 IRLVGKTKLIA

-295 DTYADGEHSLDTV
+295 DTYADGEHSLNTV
-308 TFERGSILDGN
+308 TFEKGSILDGN

-327 ILLEE
+327 FLLEE
-332 GTKLFVP
+332 ETKLFVP
-339 NKIQANLEIKGDLY
+339 EKIQANLEIKGDLY

-363 QLTYKEA
+363 QKTYKEA
-370 VEDADTVAG
+370 VEKSSDVDTVVG

-394 GEFSYR
+394 GEIRYGKTYDDFSA
-400 GLYNEFSPDEYY
+400 NEYY
-412 TLEYNRD
+412 TLKYNE
-419 NHYNYISTLNLNNGK
+419 NSYNYKSTLNLNNGK
-434 IHLRLGNKDKFGRI
+434 IHLRLGTPDRLGRI
-448 NDKIIFSKNTIINGK
+448 NDKIIFSKNTIIKGK

-481 FNILEEEGP
+481 FKILEEEGL
-490 KDINGIQGYYLEK
+490 KNINGTQGYYLEK
-503 LPLKIPDVSFGKLV
+503 LPLKIPDVSFG
-517 FTTKVQK
+517 
-524 LNGKYVVSLVFK
+524 
-536 GIEAE
+536 
-541 NFLLAKG
+541 
-548 KTKTLNKKEES
+548 
-559 SLEDAILSAKEVTLE
+559 
-574 ENSTLNI
+574 
-581 KGDTNGLFAKNKV
+581 
-594 TIEEEANLN
+594 
-603 IETKKDNKIGLKLG
+603 
-617 ENLETFGNINIKNTG
+617 
-632 TGILADNATSILQFE
+632 
-647 NGSKTIVNAK
+647 
-657 DVAVNAQKGTSEFK
+657 
-671 GGSNVEL
+671 
-678 TSNKYA
+678 
-684 LVSKK
+684 
-689 AVFEK
+689 
-694 SSTVKLNGEYGIGT
+694 
-708 LSETDSSDITF
+708 
-719 KPQSEVNIN
+719 
-728 SSNSGIYNVNV
+728 
-739 GGSGKVSIKAPNIL
+739 
-753 KQVRTVNQSLKFESG
+753 
-768 SVLEGNIEKSWNAN
+768 
-782 LILDKGSKMF
+782 
-792 VNNKI
+792 
-797 EANMDIKG
+797 
-805 DLFVGTSK
+805 
-813 FYEKRD
+813 
-819 SFDNYNTIYYN
+819 
-830 KDSNGHETKVNFDNS
+830 
-845 KIHLRIG
+845 
-852 GADKTGATNDKIFFS
+852 
-867 KNTNINGKGELV
+867 
-879 FHKRNSS
+879 
-886 QVTKNTIFKILE
+886 
-898 EEVKN
+898 
-903 INGTQGYYL
+903 
-912 EKFPLSFTND
+912 
-922 IAFGQLVFTT
+922 QLVFTT
-932 KVQKLNGKYIV
+932 KVQKLNGRYIV

-1003 NKVTIEEEANLNIE
+1003 NKVTVEEKANLNIE

-1035 INIKNAGIGIL
+1035 INIKNVGTGIL

-1053 LQFENGSKTIVN
+1053 LKFENGSKTIVN
-1065 AKDVAINA
+1065 AKDVAVNA

-1096 SKKAVF
+1096 AKKAVF
-1102 EKSSTVKLNGEY
+1102 EKGSTVKLNGEY
-1114 GIGTLSETDSSDIT
+1114 GIGTLSETDNSDVT
-1128 FKPQSEVNINSS
+1128 FNSQSEVNINSS
-1140 NSGIYNV
+1140 NSGLYNV

-1153 KVSIK
+1153 KLSIK
-1158 APNILKQVRTVNQS
+1158 APNVLKQVRTVNQS

-1233 MQTLSTMSTFSSSD
+1233 MQTLSTMSTFSSSN
-1247 KYNTVHYNKDSNG
+1247 KYYTVHYNKDSNG

-1294 ITGKGEITLHPENV
+1294 ITGKAEITLHPENA
-1308 SKVKRNMTYSLLE
+1308 SKIKRNMTYSLLE

-1357 KVNGKYMVTLEDTG
+1357 KVNGKYIITLEDTG

-1389 YNQEELKAISDKI
+1389 YNQEELKVISDKI

-1424 NKDSVIKLNQNTKY
+1424 NKDSAIKLNQNTKY
-1438 AGYDYTFNTGVS
+1438 AGYDHTFNTGIS

-1519 DSNIKLTRG
+1519 DSNIKLTKG

-1541 STKNEKTD
+1541 NTRNEKTN
-1549 YWNGEIDAKLGYKFK
+1549 YWNGEINAKLGYKFK
-1564 YGNAFLKAGL
+1564 YGDAFLKAGL

-1628 RANTKISIGYS
+1628 RSNTKISFGYS

>member
-10 VLLCLISFSLYGVQW
+10 LLLCLTSFSLYGVQW
-25 NDLKDGESA
+25 NDLKDGETA
-34 EKNLDGNGK
+34 EKILDENGK
-43 VTTVNKLKLGKNSHL
+43 ETKITKIVLGKNSNL

-67 IVIKGGLSAE
+67 VLVKGSYFQSK

-87 VDIENSTK
+87 IDIESSDK
-95 DEAGISLEST
+95 DSSGISFAE
-105 FKGFIIQ
+105 KRDFIIE
-112 KNGNLKLKK
+112 KNGKLNVKNL
-121 QFNGTINSGDIF
+121 FNGTINSGDILR
-133 KQFLDRKGEGTLLRG
+133 QFHSSKEGKGILVRG
-148 ISVIKTFSTEGST
+148 VTVAKKFTTEGNT
-161 RIESAGTGIGFD
+161 RIESSGAGIGFD
-173 RKTPQG
+173 KTTSNGQG
-179 KGFIEFK
+179 EIEFK
-186 KGSKTFVKAGF
+186 KGSKTFVKGGI
-197 AGVFARYNSVT
+197 AGVFARYNNVT

-222 GIMVNKGTIKKGAKV
+222 GLMANKGTIKKGAKV

-254 FLKFESGSE
+254 RLTFESGSE
-263 LNILANDSALYG
+263 LNILANNSALYG
-275 IRLKGKTKLIA
+275 IRLVGKTKLIA

-295 DTYADGEHSLDTV
+295 DTYADGEHSLNTV
-308 TFERGSILDGN
+308 TFEKGSILDGN

-327 ILLEE
+327 FLLEE

-339 NKIQANLEIKGDLY
+339 EKIQANLEIKGDLY

-363 QLTYKEA
+363 QKTYKET
-370 VEDADTVAG
+370 VEKSSDIDTVVG

-394 GEFSYR
+394 GEIRYGKTYDDFSA
-400 GLYNEFSPDEYY
+400 NEYY
-412 TLEYNRD
+412 TLKYNE
-419 NHYNYISTLNLNNGK
+419 NSYNYKSTLNLNNGK
-434 IHLRLGNKDKFGRI
+434 IHLRLGTPDRLGRI
-448 NDKIIFSKNTIINGK
+448 NDKIIFSKNTVINGK

-481 FNILEEEGP
+481 FKILEEEGL
-490 KDINGIQGYYLEK
+490 KNINGTQGYYLEK
-503 LPLKIPDVSFGKLV
+503 LPLKIPDVSFG
-517 FTTKVQK
+517 
-524 LNGKYVVSLVFK
+524 
-536 GIEAE
+536 
-541 NFLLAKG
+541 
-548 KTKTLNKKEES
+548 
-559 SLEDAILSAKEVTLE
+559 
-574 ENSTLNI
+574 
-581 KGDTNGLFAKNKV
+581 
-594 TIEEEANLN
+594 
-603 IETKKDNKIGLKLG
+603 
-617 ENLETFGNINIKNTG
+617 
-632 TGILADNATSILQFE
+632 
-647 NGSKTIVNAK
+647 
-657 DVAVNAQKGTSEFK
+657 
-671 GGSNVEL
+671 
-678 TSNKYA
+678 
-684 LVSKK
+684 
-689 AVFEK
+689 
-694 SSTVKLNGEYGIGT
+694 
-708 LSETDSSDITF
+708 
-719 KPQSEVNIN
+719 
-728 SSNSGIYNVNV
+728 
-739 GGSGKVSIKAPNIL
+739 
-753 KQVRTVNQSLKFESG
+753 
-768 SVLEGNIEKSWNAN
+768 
-782 LILDKGSKMF
+782 
-792 VNNKI
+792 
-797 EANMDIKG
+797 
-805 DLFVGTSK
+805 
-813 FYEKRD
+813 
-819 SFDNYNTIYYN
+819 
-830 KDSNGHETKVNFDNS
+830 
-845 KIHLRIG
+845 
-852 GADKTGATNDKIFFS
+852 
-867 KNTNINGKGELV
+867 
-879 FHKRNSS
+879 
-886 QVTKNTIFKILE
+886 
-898 EEVKN
+898 
-903 INGTQGYYL
+903 
-912 EKFPLSFTND
+912 
-922 IAFGQLVFTT
+922 QLVFTT
-932 KVQKLNGKYIV
+932 KVQKLNGRYVV

-985 EEKSTLNIK
+985 EENSTLNIK

-1003 NKVTIEEEANLNIE
+1003 NKVTVEEKANLNIE
-1017 TENKIALKLGE
+1017 AENKIGLKLGE

-1035 INIKNAGIGIL
+1035 INIKNAGTGIL

-1096 SKKAVF
+1096 AKKAVF
-1102 EKSSTVKLNGEY
+1102 EKGSTVKLNGEY

-1128 FKPQSEVNINSS
+1128 FKPLSEVNINSS
-1140 NSGIYNV
+1140 NSGLYNV

-1158 APNILKQVRTVNQS
+1158 APNVLKQVRTVNQS
-1172 LKFESGSVLE
+1172 LKFENGSVLE

-1190 ANLILDKGSKMFVNN
+1190 ANLILDKGSRMFVNN

-1247 KYNTVHYNKDSNG
+1247 KYYTVHYNKDSNG

-1357 KVNGKYMVTLEDTG
+1357 KVNGKYIVTLEDTG

-1378 NSLTNSRDSYK
+1378 NTLTNSRDSYK

-1424 NKDSVIKLNQNTKY
+1424 NKGSVIKLNQNTKY

-1528 YISDYKYTAENDL
+1528 YISDYKYTAENNL
-1541 STKNEKTD
+1541 NTRNEKTN
-1549 YWNGEIDAKLGYKFK
+1549 YWNGEINAKLGYKFK
-1564 YGNAFLKAGL
+1564 YGDAFLKAGL

>member
-208 FEEGSDTTLIGGAY
+208 FEGGSDTTLIGGAY
-222 GIMVNKGTIKKGAKV
+222 GIMANKGTIKKGAKV

-387 QAQRARK
+387 QAQKARK

-559 SLEDAILSAKEVTLE
+559 SLEDAILSAKEVTIE
-574 ENSTLNI
+574 EKSTLNI
-581 KGDTNGLFAKNKV
+581 KGGTNGLFAKNKV
-594 TIEEEANLN
+594 T
-603 IETKKDNKIGLKLG
+603 
-617 ENLETFGNINIKNTG
+617 
-632 TGILADNATSILQFE
+632 
-647 NGSKTIVNAK
+647 V
-657 DVAVNAQKGTSEFK
+657 
-671 GGSNVEL
+671 
-678 TSNKYA
+678 
-684 LVSKK
+684 
-689 AVFEK
+689 
-694 SSTVKLNGEYGIGT
+694 
-708 LSETDSSDITF
+708 
-719 KPQSEVNIN
+719 
-728 SSNSGIYNVNV
+728 
-739 GGSGKVSIKAPNIL
+739 
-753 KQVRTVNQSLKFESG
+753 
-768 SVLEGNIEKSWNAN
+768 
-782 LILDKGSKMF
+782 
-792 VNNKI
+792 
-797 EANMDIKG
+797 
-805 DLFVGTSK
+805 
-813 FYEKRD
+813 
-819 SFDNYNTIYYN
+819 
-830 KDSNGHETKVNFDNS
+830 
-845 KIHLRIG
+845 
-852 GADKTGATNDKIFFS
+852 
-867 KNTNINGKGELV
+867 
-879 FHKRNSS
+879 
-886 QVTKNTIFKILE
+886 
-898 EEVKN
+898 
-903 INGTQGYYL
+903 
-912 EKFPLSFTND
+912 
-922 IAFGQLVFTT
+922 
-932 KVQKLNGKYIV
+932 
-943 SLVFKG
+943 
-949 IEADNFLLAKGETK
+949 
-963 TLNKKKEGSLEDAI
+963 
-977 LSAKEVTI
+977 
-985 EEKSTLNIK
+985 EEK
-994 GDTNGLFAK
+994 
-1003 NKVTIEEEANLNIE
+1003 ANLNIE
-1017 TENKIALKLGE
+1017 TENRIALKLGE

-1035 INIKNAGIGIL
+1035 INIKNAGTGIL
-1046 ADNTTSV
+1046 ADNTASV

-1321 EEGKDVGGNKVYN
+1321 EEGKDVGGNKVYS

-1357 KVNGKYMVTLEDTG
+1357 KVNGKYIVTLEDTG

-1378 NSLTNSRDSYK
+1378 NTLTNSRDSYK

>member
-1 MKKVIWKIV
+1 MRKIFWKVTLLSCFISAFAYGAWNELGEGATAEKTLEGNKKETKISKIV
-10 VLLCLISFSLYGVQW
+10 
-25 NDLKDGESA
+25 
-34 EKNLDGNGK
+34 
-43 VTTVNKLKLGKNSHL
+43 LGKNSNL

-67 IVIKGGLSAE
+67 VLVKGSYFQSK

-87 VDIENSTK
+87 IDIEGSDK
-95 DEAGISLEST
+95 DSSGISFAE
-105 FKGFIIQ
+105 KRDFIIE
-112 KNGNLKLKK
+112 KNGKLNVRNL
-121 QFNGTINSGDIF
+121 FNGTINSGDILR
-133 KQFLDRKGEGTLLRG
+133 QFHSNKEGKGVLFRG
-148 ISVIKTFSTEGST
+148 VTVAKKFSTEGNT
-161 RIESAGTGIGFD
+161 RIESAGAGIGFD
-173 RKTPQG
+173 KTTSNG
-179 KGFIEFK
+179 EGEIEFK
-186 KGSKTFVKAGF
+186 KGSKTFIKGGI
-197 AGVFARYNSVT
+197 AGVFARFNKVT

-222 GIMVNKGTIKKGAKV
+222 GLMANKGTIKKGAKV

-263 LNILANDSALYG
+263 LNILANNSALYG
-275 IRLKGKTKLIA
+275 IRLVGKTKLIA

-295 DTYADGEHSLDTV
+295 DTYAAGEHSLDTV
-308 TFERGSILDGN
+308 TFEKGSILDGN

-327 ILLEE
+327 FLLEE

-339 NKIQANLEIKGDLY
+339 EKIQANLEIKGDLF

-363 QLTYKEA
+363 QKTYKEA
-370 VEDADTVAG
+370 VEKSNDIDTVVG
-379 ATAIFMGK
+379 ATALFMGK

-394 GEFSYR
+394 GEIRYGKTYDDFSA
-400 GLYNEFSPDEYY
+400 NEYY
-412 TLEYNRD
+412 TLKYNE
-419 NHYNYISTLNLNNGK
+419 NSYNYKSTLNLNNGK
-434 IHLRLGNKDKFGRI
+434 IHLRLGTPDRLGRI
-448 NDKIIFSKNTIINGK
+448 NDKIIFSKNTIIKGK

-481 FNILEEEGP
+481 FKILEEEGL
-490 KDINGIQGYYLEK
+490 KNINGTQEYYLEK
-503 LPLKIPDVSFGKLV
+503 LPLKIPDVSFG
-517 FTTKVQK
+517 
-524 LNGKYVVSLVFK
+524 
-536 GIEAE
+536 
-541 NFLLAKG
+541 
-548 KTKTLNKKEES
+548 
-559 SLEDAILSAKEVTLE
+559 
-574 ENSTLNI
+574 
-581 KGDTNGLFAKNKV
+581 
-594 TIEEEANLN
+594 
-603 IETKKDNKIGLKLG
+603 
-617 ENLETFGNINIKNTG
+617 
-632 TGILADNATSILQFE
+632 
-647 NGSKTIVNAK
+647 
-657 DVAVNAQKGTSEFK
+657 
-671 GGSNVEL
+671 
-678 TSNKYA
+678 
-684 LVSKK
+684 
-689 AVFEK
+689 
-694 SSTVKLNGEYGIGT
+694 
-708 LSETDSSDITF
+708 
-719 KPQSEVNIN
+719 
-728 SSNSGIYNVNV
+728 
-739 GGSGKVSIKAPNIL
+739 
-753 KQVRTVNQSLKFESG
+753 
-768 SVLEGNIEKSWNAN
+768 
-782 LILDKGSKMF
+782 
-792 VNNKI
+792 
-797 EANMDIKG
+797 
-805 DLFVGTSK
+805 
-813 FYEKRD
+813 
-819 SFDNYNTIYYN
+819 
-830 KDSNGHETKVNFDNS
+830 
-845 KIHLRIG
+845 
-852 GADKTGATNDKIFFS
+852 
-867 KNTNINGKGELV
+867 
-879 FHKRNSS
+879 
-886 QVTKNTIFKILE
+886 
-898 EEVKN
+898 
-903 INGTQGYYL
+903 
-912 EKFPLSFTND
+912 
-922 IAFGQLVFTT
+922 QLVFTT
-932 KVQKLNGKYIV
+932 KVQKLNGRYVV

-1003 NKVTIEEEANLNIE
+1003 NKVTVEEKANLNIE

-1035 INIKNAGIGIL
+1035 INIKNAGTGIL
-1046 ADNTTSV
+1046 ADNTASV

-1065 AKDVAINA
+1065 AKDVAVNA

-1096 SKKAVF
+1096 TKKAVF
-1102 EKSSTVKLNGEY
+1102 EKGSTVKLNGEY
-1114 GIGTLSETDSSDIT
+1114 GIGTLSETDSSDVT
-1128 FKPQSEVNINSS
+1128 FNSQSEVNINSS
-1140 NSGIYNV
+1140 NSGLYNV

-1153 KVSIK
+1153 KLSIK
-1158 APNILKQVRTVNQS
+1158 APNVLKQVRTVNQS

-1224 YEKEESKNS
+1224 YEKEESENS
-1233 MQTLSTMSTFSSSD
+1233 MQTLSTMSTFSSSN

-1357 KVNGKYMVTLEDTG
+1357 KVNGKYIVTLEDTG

-1438 AGYDYTFNTGVS
+1438 AGYDYTFNTGIS

-1549 YWNGEIDAKLGYKFK
+1549 YWNGEINAKLGYKFK
-1564 YGNAFLKAGL
+1564 YGDAFLKAGL

>member
-1 MKKVIWKIV
+1 MRKIFWKVTLLSCFISAFAYGAWNELGEGATAEKTLEGNKKETKISKIV
-10 VLLCLISFSLYGVQW
+10 
-25 NDLKDGESA
+25 
-34 EKNLDGNGK
+34 
-43 VTTVNKLKLGKNSHL
+43 LGKNSNL

-67 IVIKGGLSAE
+67 VLVKGSYFQSK

-87 VDIENSTK
+87 IDIEGSDK
-95 DEAGISLEST
+95 DSSGISFAE
-105 FKGFIIQ
+105 KRDFIIE
-112 KNGNLKLKK
+112 KNGKLNVRNL
-121 QFNGTINSGDIF
+121 FNGTINSGDILR
-133 KQFLDRKGEGTLLRG
+133 QFHSNKEGKGVLFRG
-148 ISVIKTFSTEGST
+148 VTVAKKFSTEGNT
-161 RIESAGTGIGFD
+161 RIESAGAGIGFD
-173 RKTPQG
+173 KTTSNG
-179 KGFIEFK
+179 EGEIEFK
-186 KGSKTFVKAGF
+186 KGSKTFIKGGI
-197 AGVFARYNSVT
+197 AGVFARFNKVT

-222 GIMVNKGTIKKGAKV
+222 GLMANKGTIKKGAKV

-263 LNILANDSALYG
+263 LNILANNSALYG
-275 IRLKGKTKLIA
+275 IRLVGKTKLIA

-295 DTYADGEHSLDTV
+295 DTYAAGEHSLDTV
-308 TFERGSILDGN
+308 TFEKGSILDGN

-327 ILLEE
+327 FLLEE

-339 NKIQANLEIKGDLY
+339 EKIQANLEIKGDLF

-363 QLTYKEA
+363 QKTYKEA
-370 VEDADTVAG
+370 VEKSSDIDTVVG
-379 ATAIFMGK
+379 ATALFMGK

-394 GEFSYR
+394 GEIRYGKTYDDFSA
-400 GLYNEFSPDEYY
+400 NEYY
-412 TLEYNRD
+412 TLKYNE
-419 NHYNYISTLNLNNGK
+419 NSYNYKSTLNLNNGK
-434 IHLRLGNKDKFGRI
+434 IHLRLGTPDRLGRI
-448 NDKIIFSKNTIINGK
+448 NDKIIFSKNTIIKGK

-481 FNILEEEGP
+481 FKILEEEGL
-490 KDINGIQGYYLEK
+490 KNINGTQEYYLEK
-503 LPLKIPDVSFGKLV
+503 LPLKIPDVSFG
-517 FTTKVQK
+517 
-524 LNGKYVVSLVFK
+524 
-536 GIEAE
+536 
-541 NFLLAKG
+541 
-548 KTKTLNKKEES
+548 
-559 SLEDAILSAKEVTLE
+559 
-574 ENSTLNI
+574 
-581 KGDTNGLFAKNKV
+581 
-594 TIEEEANLN
+594 
-603 IETKKDNKIGLKLG
+603 
-617 ENLETFGNINIKNTG
+617 
-632 TGILADNATSILQFE
+632 
-647 NGSKTIVNAK
+647 
-657 DVAVNAQKGTSEFK
+657 
-671 GGSNVEL
+671 
-678 TSNKYA
+678 
-684 LVSKK
+684 
-689 AVFEK
+689 
-694 SSTVKLNGEYGIGT
+694 
-708 LSETDSSDITF
+708 
-719 KPQSEVNIN
+719 
-728 SSNSGIYNVNV
+728 
-739 GGSGKVSIKAPNIL
+739 
-753 KQVRTVNQSLKFESG
+753 
-768 SVLEGNIEKSWNAN
+768 
-782 LILDKGSKMF
+782 
-792 VNNKI
+792 
-797 EANMDIKG
+797 
-805 DLFVGTSK
+805 
-813 FYEKRD
+813 
-819 SFDNYNTIYYN
+819 
-830 KDSNGHETKVNFDNS
+830 
-845 KIHLRIG
+845 
-852 GADKTGATNDKIFFS
+852 
-867 KNTNINGKGELV
+867 
-879 FHKRNSS
+879 
-886 QVTKNTIFKILE
+886 
-898 EEVKN
+898 
-903 INGTQGYYL
+903 
-912 EKFPLSFTND
+912 
-922 IAFGQLVFTT
+922 QLVFTT
-932 KVQKLNGKYIV
+932 KVQKLNGRYVV

-1003 NKVTIEEEANLNIE
+1003 NKVTVEEKANLNIE

-1035 INIKNAGIGIL
+1035 INIKNAGTGIL

-1053 LQFENGSKTIVN
+1053 LKFENGSKTIVN

-1096 SKKAVF
+1096 TKKAVF
-1102 EKSSTVKLNGEY
+1102 EKGSTVKLNGEY
-1114 GIGTLSETDSSDIT
+1114 GIGTLSETDSSDVT
-1128 FKPQSEVNINSS
+1128 FNSQSEVNINSS
-1140 NSGIYNV
+1140 NSGLYNV

-1153 KVSIK
+1153 KLSIK
-1158 APNILKQVRTVNQS
+1158 APNVLKQVRTVNQS

-1224 YEKEESKNS
+1224 YEKEESENS
-1233 MQTLSTMSTFSSSD
+1233 MQTLSTMSTFSSSN

-1357 KVNGKYMVTLEDTG
+1357 KVNGKYIVTLEDTG

-1438 AGYDYTFNTGVS
+1438 AGYDYTFNTGIS

-1513 SEKTFL
+1513 SERTFL

-1541 STKNEKTD
+1541 NTRNEKTN
-1549 YWNGEIDAKLGYKFK
+1549 YWNGEINTKLGYKFK
-1564 YGNAFLKAGL
+1564 YGDAFLKAGL

-1603 GIGMEYKIKQHSF
+1603 GIGMEYKVKQHSF

-1628 RANTKISIGYS
+1628 RANTKISFGYS

>member
-10 VLLCLISFSLYGVQW
+10 LLLCLTSFSLYGVQW
-25 NDLKDGESA
+25 NDLKDGETA
-34 EKNLDGNGK
+34 EKILDENRK
-43 VTTVNKLKLGKNSHL
+43 ETKITKIVLGKNSHL

-67 IVIKGGLSAE
+67 VLVKGSYFQSK

-87 VDIENSTK
+87 IDIESSDK
-95 DEAGISLEST
+95 DSSGISFAE
-105 FKGFIIQ
+105 KRDFIIE
-112 KNGNLKLKK
+112 KNGKLNVKNL
-121 QFNGTINSGDIF
+121 FNGTINSGDILR
-133 KQFLDRKGEGTLLRG
+133 QFHSSKEGKGILVRG
-148 ISVIKTFSTEGST
+148 VTVAKKFTTEGNT
-161 RIESAGTGIGFD
+161 RIESSGAGIGFD
-173 RKTPQG
+173 KTTSNGQG
-179 KGFIEFK
+179 EIEFK
-186 KGSKTFVKAGF
+186 KGSKTFVKGGI
-197 AGVFARYNSVT
+197 AGVFARYNNVT

-222 GIMVNKGTIKKGAKV
+222 GLMANKGTIKKGAKV

-254 FLKFESGSE
+254 RLTFESGSE
-263 LNILANDSALYG
+263 LNILANNSALYG
-275 IRLKGKTKLIA
+275 IRLVGKTKLIA

-295 DTYADGEHSLDTV
+295 DTYADGEHSLNTV
-308 TFERGSILDGN
+308 TFEKGSILDGN

-327 ILLEE
+327 FLLEE

-339 NKIQANLEIKGDLY
+339 EKIQANLEIKGDLY

-363 QLTYKEA
+363 QKTYKET
-370 VEDADTVAG
+370 VEKSSDIDTVVG

-394 GEFSYR
+394 GEIRYGKTYDDFSA
-400 GLYNEFSPDEYY
+400 NEYY
-412 TLEYNRD
+412 TLKYNE
-419 NHYNYISTLNLNNGK
+419 NSYNYKSTLNLNNGK
-434 IHLRLGNKDKFGRI
+434 IHLRLGTPDRLGRI
-448 NDKIIFSKNTIINGK
+448 NDKIIFSKNTVINGK

-481 FNILEEEGP
+481 FKILEEEGL
-490 KDINGIQGYYLEK
+490 KNINGTQGYYLEK
-503 LPLKIPDVSFGKLV
+503 LPLKIPDVSFG
-517 FTTKVQK
+517 
-524 LNGKYVVSLVFK
+524 
-536 GIEAE
+536 
-541 NFLLAKG
+541 
-548 KTKTLNKKEES
+548 
-559 SLEDAILSAKEVTLE
+559 
-574 ENSTLNI
+574 
-581 KGDTNGLFAKNKV
+581 
-594 TIEEEANLN
+594 
-603 IETKKDNKIGLKLG
+603 
-617 ENLETFGNINIKNTG
+617 
-632 TGILADNATSILQFE
+632 
-647 NGSKTIVNAK
+647 
-657 DVAVNAQKGTSEFK
+657 
-671 GGSNVEL
+671 
-678 TSNKYA
+678 
-684 LVSKK
+684 
-689 AVFEK
+689 
-694 SSTVKLNGEYGIGT
+694 
-708 LSETDSSDITF
+708 
-719 KPQSEVNIN
+719 
-728 SSNSGIYNVNV
+728 
-739 GGSGKVSIKAPNIL
+739 
-753 KQVRTVNQSLKFESG
+753 
-768 SVLEGNIEKSWNAN
+768 
-782 LILDKGSKMF
+782 
-792 VNNKI
+792 
-797 EANMDIKG
+797 
-805 DLFVGTSK
+805 
-813 FYEKRD
+813 
-819 SFDNYNTIYYN
+819 
-830 KDSNGHETKVNFDNS
+830 
-845 KIHLRIG
+845 
-852 GADKTGATNDKIFFS
+852 
-867 KNTNINGKGELV
+867 
-879 FHKRNSS
+879 
-886 QVTKNTIFKILE
+886 
-898 EEVKN
+898 
-903 INGTQGYYL
+903 
-912 EKFPLSFTND
+912 
-922 IAFGQLVFTT
+922 QLVFTT
-932 KVQKLNGKYIV
+932 KVQKLNGRYVV

-1003 NKVTIEEEANLNIE
+1003 NKVTVEEKANLNIE

-1035 INIKNAGIGIL
+1035 INIKNAGTGIL

-1053 LQFENGSKTIVN
+1053 LKFENGSKTIVN
-1065 AKDVAINA
+1065 AKDVAVNA

-1096 SKKAVF
+1096 AKKAVF
-1102 EKSSTVKLNGEY
+1102 EKGSTVKLNAEY
-1114 GIGTLSETDSSDIT
+1114 GIGTLSETDSSDVT
-1128 FKPQSEVNINSS
+1128 FNSQSEVSINSS

-1190 ANLILDKGSKMFVNN
+1190 ANLILDKDSKMFVNN

-1233 MQTLSTMSTFSSSD
+1233 MQTLSTMSTFSSSN

-1308 SKVKRNMTYSLLE
+1308 SKVRRNMTYSLLE
-1321 EEGKDVGGNKVYN
+1321 EEGKNVGGNKVYN

-1357 KVNGKYMVTLEDTG
+1357 KVNGKYIVTLEDTG

-1378 NSLTNSRDSYK
+1378 NTLTNSRDSYK

-1438 AGYDYTFNTGVS
+1438 AGYDYTFNTGIS

>member
-1 MKKVIWKIV
+1 MV
-10 VLLCLISFSLYGVQW
+10 
-25 NDLKDGESA
+25 
-34 EKNLDGNGK
+34 
-43 VTTVNKLKLGKNSHL
+43 LGKNSHL

-67 IVIKGGLSAE
+67 IVIKYGIRSK
-77 VNIGEGATLD
+77 VDIGEGATLD
-87 VDIENSTK
+87 VDIESSIKEATGIASESYK
-95 DEAGISLEST
+95 D
-105 FKGFIIQ
+105 FIVQ
-112 KNGNLKLKK
+112 KNGNLKVKNH
-121 QFNGTINSGDIF
+121 FIGTINSGDIF
-133 KQFLDRKGEGTLLRG
+133 KQFLDNKKENSVLKG
-148 ISVIKTFSTEGST
+148 ISVLKRFSTEGNT
-161 RIESAGTGIGFD
+161 RIESSGTGIGFD
-173 RKTPQG
+173 KKTSKETG
-179 KGFIEFK
+179 LIEFK

-222 GIMVNKGTIKKGAKV
+222 GIMVNKGTIKKGSKV

-308 TFERGSILDGN
+308 TFEKGSILDGN

-327 ILLEE
+327 FLLEE

-353 VGPRSAYEGK
+353 VGPRAAYEGK

-379 ATAIFMGK
+379 ATALFMGK

-394 GEFSYR
+394 GEFTYR
-400 GLYNEFSPDEYY
+400 GLYSDFAADEYY
-412 TLEYNRD
+412 TLDYNKHNYSD
-419 NHYNYISTLNLNNGK
+419 NNHNSTLNLNNGK
-434 IHLRLGNKDKFGRI
+434 IHLRLGTPDRLGRI
-448 NDKIIFSKNTIINGK
+448 NDKIIFSKNTVINGK

-481 FNILEEEGP
+481 FKILEEEGL
-490 KDINGIQGYYLEK
+490 KNINGTQGYYLEK
-503 LPLKIPDVSFGKLV
+503 LPLKIPDVSFG
-517 FTTKVQK
+517 
-524 LNGKYVVSLVFK
+524 
-536 GIEAE
+536 
-541 NFLLAKG
+541 
-548 KTKTLNKKEES
+548 
-559 SLEDAILSAKEVTLE
+559 
-574 ENSTLNI
+574 
-581 KGDTNGLFAKNKV
+581 
-594 TIEEEANLN
+594 
-603 IETKKDNKIGLKLG
+603 
-617 ENLETFGNINIKNTG
+617 
-632 TGILADNATSILQFE
+632 
-647 NGSKTIVNAK
+647 
-657 DVAVNAQKGTSEFK
+657 
-671 GGSNVEL
+671 
-678 TSNKYA
+678 
-684 LVSKK
+684 
-689 AVFEK
+689 
-694 SSTVKLNGEYGIGT
+694 
-708 LSETDSSDITF
+708 
-719 KPQSEVNIN
+719 
-728 SSNSGIYNVNV
+728 
-739 GGSGKVSIKAPNIL
+739 
-753 KQVRTVNQSLKFESG
+753 
-768 SVLEGNIEKSWNAN
+768 
-782 LILDKGSKMF
+782 
-792 VNNKI
+792 
-797 EANMDIKG
+797 
-805 DLFVGTSK
+805 
-813 FYEKRD
+813 
-819 SFDNYNTIYYN
+819 
-830 KDSNGHETKVNFDNS
+830 
-845 KIHLRIG
+845 
-852 GADKTGATNDKIFFS
+852 
-867 KNTNINGKGELV
+867 
-879 FHKRNSS
+879 
-886 QVTKNTIFKILE
+886 
-898 EEVKN
+898 
-903 INGTQGYYL
+903 
-912 EKFPLSFTND
+912 
-922 IAFGQLVFTT
+922 QLVFTT
-932 KVQKLNGKYIV
+932 KVQKLNGRYVV

-1003 NKVTIEEEANLNIE
+1003 NKVTVEEKANLNIE

-1035 INIKNAGIGIL
+1035 INIKNAGTGIL
-1046 ADNTTSV
+1046 ADNTASV
-1053 LQFENGSKTIVN
+1053 LKFENGSKTIVN
-1065 AKDVAINA
+1065 AKDVAVNA

-1096 SKKAVF
+1096 AKKAVF
-1102 EKSSTVKLNGEY
+1102 EKGSTVKLNAEY
-1114 GIGTLSETDSSDIT
+1114 GIGTLSETDSSDVT
-1128 FKPQSEVNINSS
+1128 FNSQSEVSINSS

-1153 KVSIK
+1153 KLSIK

-1190 ANLILDKGSKMFVNN
+1190 ANLILDKDSKMFVNN

-1224 YEKEESKNS
+1224 YEKEENKNS
-1233 MQTLSTMSTFSSSD
+1233 MQTLSTMSTFSSSN

-1308 SKVKRNMTYSLLE
+1308 SKVRRNMTYSLLE

-1357 KVNGKYMVTLEDTG
+1357 KVNGKYIVTLEDTG

-1378 NSLTNSRDSYK
+1378 NTLTSSRDSYK

-1438 AGYDYTFNTGVS
+1438 AGYDYTFNTGIS

>member
-1 MKKVIWKIV
+1 M
-10 VLLCLISFSLYGVQW
+10 YGAQW

-34 EKNLDGNGK
+34 EKTLDGNGK
-43 VTTVNKLKLGKNSHL
+43 VTTVNKLRLGKNSHL

-148 ISVIKTFSTEGST
+148 VSVIKTFSTEGST

-179 KGFIEFK
+179 KGLIEFK

-339 NKIQANLEIKGDLY
+339 EKIQANLEIKGDLF

-363 QLTYKEA
+363 QKTYKEA
-370 VEDADTVAG
+370 VEDVDTVAG

-387 QAQRARK
+387 QAQKARK

-419 NHYNYISTLNLNNGK
+419 NHYNYKSTLNLNNGK
-434 IHLRLGNKDKFGRI
+434 INLRLGDKDRFGRI
-448 NDKIIFSKNTIINGK
+448 NDKIIFSKNTIIKGK

-490 KDINGIQGYYLEK
+490 KDINGTQGYYLEK

-517 FTTKVQK
+517 FTTKVKK

-536 GIEAE
+536 GIEAD

-548 KTKTLNKKEES
+548 ETKTLDKKKED
-559 SLEDAILSAKEVTLE
+559 SLEDAILSAKEVTVE
-574 ENSTLNI
+574 EKSTLNI

-594 TIEEEANLN
+594 TVEEEANLN
-603 IETKKDNKIGLKLG
+603 IETKKDNKIGLKLE
-617 ENLETFGNINIKNTG
+617 ENLETFGNINIKNAG
-632 TGILADNATSILQFE
+632 TGILADSITSVLQFE

-657 DVAVNAQKGTSEFK
+657 DIAVNAQKGTSEFK

-684 LVSKK
+684 LVAKK

-694 SSTVKLNGEYGIGT
+694 GSTVKLNGEYGIGT

-719 KPQSEVNIN
+719 KSQSEVNIN

-739 GGSGKVSIKAPNIL
+739 GGSGKISIKAPNVL
-753 KQVRTVNQSLKFESG
+753 KQVRTVNQSLKFE
-768 SVLEGNIEKSWNAN
+768 
-782 LILDKGSKMF
+782 
-792 VNNKI
+792 
-797 EANMDIKG
+797 
-805 DLFVGTSK
+805 
-813 FYEKRD
+813 
-819 SFDNYNTIYYN
+819 
-830 KDSNGHETKVNFDNS
+830 
-845 KIHLRIG
+845 
-852 GADKTGATNDKIFFS
+852 
-867 KNTNINGKGELV
+867 
-879 FHKRNSS
+879 
-886 QVTKNTIFKILE
+886 
-898 EEVKN
+898 
-903 INGTQGYYL
+903 
-912 EKFPLSFTND
+912 
-922 IAFGQLVFTT
+922 
-932 KVQKLNGKYIV
+932 
-943 SLVFKG
+943 
-949 IEADNFLLAKGETK
+949 
-963 TLNKKKEGSLEDAI
+963 
-977 LSAKEVTI
+977 
-985 EEKSTLNIK
+985 
-994 GDTNGLFAK
+994 
-1003 NKVTIEEEANLNIE
+1003 
-1017 TENKIALKLGE
+1017 
-1028 NLETFGN
+1028 
-1035 INIKNAGIGIL
+1035 
-1046 ADNTTSV
+1046 
-1053 LQFENGSKTIVN
+1053 NGSI
-1065 AKDVAINA
+1065 
-1073 QKGTSEFKG
+1073 
-1082 GSNVELTSNKYALV
+1082 
-1096 SKKAVF
+1096 
-1102 EKSSTVKLNGEY
+1102 
-1114 GIGTLSETDSSDIT
+1114 
-1128 FKPQSEVNINSS
+1128 
-1140 NSGIYNV
+1140 
-1147 NVGGSG
+1147 
-1153 KVSIK
+1153 
-1158 APNILKQVRTVNQS
+1158 
-1172 LKFESGSVLE
+1172 LE

-1224 YEKEESKNS
+1224 YEKEEGKRTI
-1233 MQTLSTMSTFSSSD
+1233 QTLSAISASSPSD
-1247 KYNTVHYNKDSNG
+1247 KYYTVHYNKDSNG
-1260 HKTKVNLDNA
+1260 NKTKVNLDNA
-1270 NIHLRINGE
+1270 NIHLRINGA
-1279 QSESNDKIVFSKDTE
+1279 QSENNDKMVFSKDTE
-1294 ITGKGEITLHPENV
+1294 IRGNGEITLHPQNV
-1308 SKVKRNMTYSLLE
+1308 SKVKRNMSFTLLE
-1321 EEGKDVGGNKVYN
+1321 EEGKDVGGNKVYD
-1334 LEKTSLTLKT
+1334 LEKLPLTLGK
-1344 VEFGPLVYGRKDK
+1344 VEFGALKFGRKDK
-1357 KVNGKYMVTLEDTG
+1357 KLNGRYVVTLVATG
-1371 ELSQAAK
+1371 ELSEAAK
-1378 NSLTNSRDSYK
+1378 NTLINSRDTYK
-1389 YNQEELKAISDKI
+1389 YNQEELKSISDKI
-1402 FENHNLELKN
+1402 FEKHNLELKN

-1424 NKDSVIKLNQNTKY
+1424 NKDGVTKLNQNSRY

-1450 LGFFAG
+1450 LGFFVG
-1456 QSTGRYKNI
+1456 ESTGKHKNI
-1465 GQGIYLKKD
+1465 AQGIYLKKD

-1481 TVYKHTKSKDK
+1481 AIYKHTNSKDK
-1492 NNDKK
+1492 KNDKK
-1497 LHSNDF
+1497 FYSNDF
-1503 SFVVGYNKDI
+1503 SFIAGYNKELG
-1513 SEKTFL
+1513 EKVFV
-1519 DSNIKLTRG
+1519 DSNVKLTRG
-1528 YISDYKYTAENDL
+1528 YTSSYDYIAENNL
-1541 STKNEKTD
+1541 NTKNEKAN
-1549 YWNGEIDAKLGYKFK
+1549 YLNGEVNTKLGYKFK
-1564 YGNAFLKAGL
+1564 HGNAFLKAGL
-1574 DKDLKGNQKVIWNE
+1574 DKDLKGNQKVVWNE
-1588 NIDEEIKYDDLSKNI
+1588 NIDEKIKYDDFSKNI
-1603 GIGMEYKIKQHSF
+1603 GLGMEYKLGNHSF
-1616 NIELSRKYSKHY
+1616 NLELSKKYSKHY
-1628 RANTKISIGYS
+1628 RKNTKITFGYS

>member
-1 MKKVIWKIV
+1 MRKIFWKVT
-10 VLLCLISFSLYGVQW
+10 LLSCFISAFAYGGW
-25 NDLKDGESA
+25 NELDEGEKV
-34 EKNLDGNGK
+34 EKTLDENGK
-43 VTTVNKLKLGKNSHL
+43 VTTVKKLILGKNSNL
-58 KVKGKNTKG
+58 KVTGKNTKG
-67 IVIKGGLSAE
+67 ILVKGSYFQSK

-87 VDIENSTK
+87 IDIESSDK
-95 DEAGISLEST
+95 DSSGISFAE
-105 FKGFIIQ
+105 KRDFIIE
-112 KNGNLKLKK
+112 KNGKLNVKNL
-121 QFNGTINSGDIF
+121 FNGTINSGDILR
-133 KQFLDRKGEGTLLRG
+133 QFHSSKEGKGILVRG
-148 ISVIKTFSTEGST
+148 VTVAKKFTTEGNT
-161 RIESAGTGIGFD
+161 RIESSGAGIGFD
-173 RKTPQG
+173 KTTSNGQG
-179 KGFIEFK
+179 EIEFK
-186 KGSKTFVKAGF
+186 KGSKTFVKGGI
-197 AGVFARYNSVT
+197 AGVFARYNNVT

-222 GIMVNKGTIKKGAKV
+222 GLMANKGTIKKGAKV

-254 FLKFESGSE
+254 RLTFESSSE
-263 LNILANDSALYG
+263 LNILANNSALYG
-275 IRLKGKTKLIA
+275 IRLVGKTKLIA

-295 DTYADGEHSLDTV
+295 DTYADGEHSLNTV
-308 TFERGSILDGN
+308 TFEKGSILDGN

-327 ILLEE
+327 FLLEE

-339 NKIQANLEIKGDLY
+339 EKIQANLEIKGDLY

-363 QLTYKEA
+363 QKTYKEA
-370 VEDADTVAG
+370 VEKSSDVDTVVG

-394 GEFSYR
+394 GEIRYGKTYDDFSA
-400 GLYNEFSPDEYY
+400 NEYY
-412 TLEYNRD
+412 TLKYNE
-419 NHYNYISTLNLNNGK
+419 NSYNYKSTLNLNNGK
-434 IHLRLGNKDKFGRI
+434 IHLRLGTPDRLGRI
-448 NDKIIFSKNTIINGK
+448 NDKIIFSKNTVINGK

-481 FNILEEEGP
+481 FKILEEEGL
-490 KDINGIQGYYLEK
+490 KNINGIQGYYLEK
-503 LPLKIPDVSFGKLV
+503 LPLKIPDVSFG
-517 FTTKVQK
+517 
-524 LNGKYVVSLVFK
+524 
-536 GIEAE
+536 
-541 NFLLAKG
+541 
-548 KTKTLNKKEES
+548 
-559 SLEDAILSAKEVTLE
+559 
-574 ENSTLNI
+574 
-581 KGDTNGLFAKNKV
+581 
-594 TIEEEANLN
+594 
-603 IETKKDNKIGLKLG
+603 
-617 ENLETFGNINIKNTG
+617 
-632 TGILADNATSILQFE
+632 
-647 NGSKTIVNAK
+647 
-657 DVAVNAQKGTSEFK
+657 
-671 GGSNVEL
+671 
-678 TSNKYA
+678 
-684 LVSKK
+684 
-689 AVFEK
+689 
-694 SSTVKLNGEYGIGT
+694 
-708 LSETDSSDITF
+708 
-719 KPQSEVNIN
+719 
-728 SSNSGIYNVNV
+728 
-739 GGSGKVSIKAPNIL
+739 
-753 KQVRTVNQSLKFESG
+753 
-768 SVLEGNIEKSWNAN
+768 
-782 LILDKGSKMF
+782 
-792 VNNKI
+792 
-797 EANMDIKG
+797 
-805 DLFVGTSK
+805 
-813 FYEKRD
+813 
-819 SFDNYNTIYYN
+819 
-830 KDSNGHETKVNFDNS
+830 
-845 KIHLRIG
+845 
-852 GADKTGATNDKIFFS
+852 
-867 KNTNINGKGELV
+867 
-879 FHKRNSS
+879 
-886 QVTKNTIFKILE
+886 
-898 EEVKN
+898 
-903 INGTQGYYL
+903 
-912 EKFPLSFTND
+912 
-922 IAFGQLVFTT
+922 QLVFTT
-932 KVQKLNGKYIV
+932 KVQKLNGRYVV

-963 TLNKKKEGSLEDAI
+963 ILNKKKEGSLEDAI

-1003 NKVTIEEEANLNIE
+1003 NKVTVEEKANLNIE

-1035 INIKNAGIGIL
+1035 INIKNAGTGIL

-1053 LQFENGSKTIVN
+1053 LKFENGSKTIVN

-1082 GSNVELTSNKYALV
+1082 GSNIELTSNKYALV
-1096 SKKAVF
+1096 AKKAVF
-1102 EKSSTVKLNGEY
+1102 EKGSTVKLNAEY
-1114 GIGTLSETDSSDIT
+1114 GIGTLSETDSSDVT
-1128 FKPQSEVNINSS
+1128 FNSQSEVNINSS

-1158 APNILKQVRTVNQS
+1158 APNVLNQVRTVNQS

-1224 YEKEESKNS
+1224 YEKEESENS
-1233 MQTLSTMSTFSSSD
+1233 MQTLSTMSTFSSSN

-1357 KVNGKYMVTLEDTG
+1357 KVNGKYIVTLEDTG

-1378 NSLTNSRDSYK
+1378 NTLTNSRDSYK

-1438 AGYDYTFNTGVS
+1438 AGYDHTFNTGIS

-1513 SEKTFL
+1513 SERTFL

-1541 STKNEKTD
+1541 NTRNEKTN
-1549 YWNGEIDAKLGYKFK
+1549 YWNGEINTKLGYKFK
-1564 YGNAFLKAGL
+1564 YGDAFLKAGL

-1603 GIGMEYKIKQHSF
+1603 GIGIEYKVKQHSF

-1628 RANTKISIGYS
+1628 RTNTKISFGYS

>member
-10 VLLCLISFSLYGVQW
+10 VLLCLTSFSLYGVQW
-25 NDLKDGESA
+25 NDLKDGETA
-34 EKNLDGNGK
+34 EKILDENGK
-43 VTTVNKLKLGKNSHL
+43 ETKVDKIVLGKNSHL

-67 IVIKGGLSAE
+67 IVIKYGIRSK
-77 VNIGEGATLD
+77 VDIGEGATLD
-87 VDIENSTK
+87 VDIESSIKEATGIASESYK
-95 DEAGISLEST
+95 D
-105 FKGFIIQ
+105 FIVQ
-112 KNGNLKLKK
+112 KNGNLKVKNH
-121 QFNGTINSGDIF
+121 FIGTINSGDIF
-133 KQFLDRKGEGTLLRG
+133 KQFLDNKKENSVLKG
-148 ISVIKTFSTEGST
+148 ISVLKRFSTEGNT
-161 RIESAGTGIGFD
+161 RIESSGTGIGFD
-173 RKTPQG
+173 KKTSKETG
-179 KGFIEFK
+179 LIEFK

-222 GIMVNKGTIKKGAKV
+222 GIMVNKGTIKKGSKV

-308 TFERGSILDGN
+308 TFEKGSILDGN

-327 ILLEE
+327 FLLEE

-363 QLTYKEA
+363 QKTYKET
-370 VEDADTVAG
+370 VEKSSDIDTVVG

-394 GEFSYR
+394 GEIRYGKTYDDFSA
-400 GLYNEFSPDEYY
+400 NEYY
-412 TLEYNRD
+412 TLKYNE
-419 NHYNYISTLNLNNGK
+419 NSYNYKSTLNLNNGK
-434 IHLRLGNKDKFGRI
+434 IHLRLGTPDRLGRI
-448 NDKIIFSKNTIINGK
+448 NDKIIFSKNTVINGK

-481 FNILEEEGP
+481 FKILEEEGL
-490 KDINGIQGYYLEK
+490 KNINGTQGYYLEK
-503 LPLKIPDVSFGKLV
+503 LPLKIPDVSFG
-517 FTTKVQK
+517 
-524 LNGKYVVSLVFK
+524 
-536 GIEAE
+536 
-541 NFLLAKG
+541 
-548 KTKTLNKKEES
+548 
-559 SLEDAILSAKEVTLE
+559 
-574 ENSTLNI
+574 
-581 KGDTNGLFAKNKV
+581 
-594 TIEEEANLN
+594 
-603 IETKKDNKIGLKLG
+603 
-617 ENLETFGNINIKNTG
+617 
-632 TGILADNATSILQFE
+632 
-647 NGSKTIVNAK
+647 
-657 DVAVNAQKGTSEFK
+657 
-671 GGSNVEL
+671 
-678 TSNKYA
+678 
-684 LVSKK
+684 
-689 AVFEK
+689 
-694 SSTVKLNGEYGIGT
+694 
-708 LSETDSSDITF
+708 
-719 KPQSEVNIN
+719 
-728 SSNSGIYNVNV
+728 
-739 GGSGKVSIKAPNIL
+739 
-753 KQVRTVNQSLKFESG
+753 
-768 SVLEGNIEKSWNAN
+768 
-782 LILDKGSKMF
+782 
-792 VNNKI
+792 
-797 EANMDIKG
+797 
-805 DLFVGTSK
+805 
-813 FYEKRD
+813 
-819 SFDNYNTIYYN
+819 
-830 KDSNGHETKVNFDNS
+830 
-845 KIHLRIG
+845 
-852 GADKTGATNDKIFFS
+852 
-867 KNTNINGKGELV
+867 
-879 FHKRNSS
+879 
-886 QVTKNTIFKILE
+886 
-898 EEVKN
+898 
-903 INGTQGYYL
+903 
-912 EKFPLSFTND
+912 
-922 IAFGQLVFTT
+922 QLVFTT
-932 KVQKLNGKYIV
+932 KVQKLNGRYVV

-1003 NKVTIEEEANLNIE
+1003 NKVTVEEKANLNIE

-1035 INIKNAGIGIL
+1035 INIKNAGTGIL

-1053 LQFENGSKTIVN
+1053 LKFENGSKTIVN
-1065 AKDVAINA
+1065 AKDVAVNA

-1096 SKKAVF
+1096 AKKAVF
-1102 EKSSTVKLNGEY
+1102 EKGSTVKLNAEY
-1114 GIGTLSETDSSDIT
+1114 GIGTLSETDSSDVT
-1128 FKPQSEVNINSS
+1128 FNSQSEVSINSS

-1153 KVSIK
+1153 KLSIK
-1158 APNILKQVRTVNQS
+1158 APNVLKQVRTVNQS

-1247 KYNTVHYNKDSNG
+1247 KYYTVHYNKDSNG

-1321 EEGKDVGGNKVYN
+1321 EEGKDIGGNKVYN

-1357 KVNGKYMVTLEDTG
+1357 KVNGKYIVTLEDTG

-1378 NSLTNSRDSYK
+1378 NTLTSSRDSYK

-1438 AGYDYTFNTGVS
+1438 AGYDYIFNTGIS

-1541 STKNEKTD
+1541 NTRNEKTN
-1549 YWNGEIDAKLGYKFK
+1549 YWNGEINAKLGYKFK

>member
-1 MKKVIWKIV
+1 MKKIFWKIV
-10 VLLCLISFSLYGVQW
+10 LLLCLTSFSLYGVQW
-25 NDLKDGESA
+25 NDLKDGEST
-34 EKNLDGNGK
+34 EKTLDGNGK

-208 FEEGSDTTLIGGAY
+208 FEGGSDTTLIGGAY
-222 GIMVNKGTIKKGAKV
+222 GIMANKGTIKKGAKV

-387 QAQRARK
+387 QAQKARK

-419 NHYNYISTLNLNNGK
+419 NHYNYKSTLNLNNGK
-434 IHLRLGNKDKFGRI
+434 IHLRLGDKDKFGRI

-463 GELVFHKRNSS
+463 GELIFHKRNSS

-657 DVAVNAQKGTSEFK
+657 DVAVNAQKGTSEFR
-671 GGSNVEL
+671 GGSSVEL

-694 SSTVKLNGEYGIGT
+694 GSTVKLNGEYGIGT

-739 GGSGKVSIKAPNIL
+739 GGSGKISIKAPN
-753 KQVRTVNQSLKFESG
+753 V
-768 SVLEGNIEKSWNAN
+768 
-782 LILDKGSKMF
+782 
-792 VNNKI
+792 
-797 EANMDIKG
+797 
-805 DLFVGTSK
+805 
-813 FYEKRD
+813 
-819 SFDNYNTIYYN
+819 
-830 KDSNGHETKVNFDNS
+830 
-845 KIHLRIG
+845 
-852 GADKTGATNDKIFFS
+852 
-867 KNTNINGKGELV
+867 
-879 FHKRNSS
+879 
-886 QVTKNTIFKILE
+886 
-898 EEVKN
+898 
-903 INGTQGYYL
+903 
-912 EKFPLSFTND
+912 
-922 IAFGQLVFTT
+922 
-932 KVQKLNGKYIV
+932 
-943 SLVFKG
+943 
-949 IEADNFLLAKGETK
+949 
-963 TLNKKKEGSLEDAI
+963 
-977 LSAKEVTI
+977 
-985 EEKSTLNIK
+985 
-994 GDTNGLFAK
+994 
-1003 NKVTIEEEANLNIE
+1003 
-1017 TENKIALKLGE
+1017 
-1028 NLETFGN
+1028 
-1035 INIKNAGIGIL
+1035 
-1046 ADNTTSV
+1046 
-1053 LQFENGSKTIVN
+1053 
-1065 AKDVAINA
+1065 
-1073 QKGTSEFKG
+1073 
-1082 GSNVELTSNKYALV
+1082 
-1096 SKKAVF
+1096 
-1102 EKSSTVKLNGEY
+1102 
-1114 GIGTLSETDSSDIT
+1114 
-1128 FKPQSEVNINSS
+1128 
-1140 NSGIYNV
+1140 
-1147 NVGGSG
+1147 
-1153 KVSIK
+1153 
-1158 APNILKQVRTVNQS
+1158 LKQVRTVNQS

-1224 YEKEESKNS
+1224 YEKEESENS
-1233 MQTLSTMSTFSSSD
+1233 MQTLSTMSTFSSSN

-1357 KVNGKYMVTLEDTG
+1357 KVNGKYIVTLEDTG

-1541 STKNEKTD
+1541 NTRNEKTN
-1549 YWNGEIDAKLGYKFK
+1549 YWNGEINTKLGYKFK
-1564 YGNAFLKAGL
+1564 YGDAFLKAGL

>member
-43 VTTVNKLKLGKNSHL
+43 ETKVDKIVLGKNSHL

-67 IVIKGGLSAE
+67 IVIKYGIRSK
-77 VNIGEGATLD
+77 VDIGEGATLD
-87 VDIENSTK
+87 VDIESSIKEATGIASESYK
-95 DEAGISLEST
+95 D
-105 FKGFIIQ
+105 FIVQ
-112 KNGNLKLKK
+112 KNGNLKVKNH
-121 QFNGTINSGDIF
+121 FIGTINSGDIF
-133 KQFLDRKGEGTLLRG
+133 KQFLDNKKENSVLKG
-148 ISVIKTFSTEGST
+148 ISVLKRFSTEGNT
-161 RIESAGTGIGFD
+161 RIESSGTGIGFD
-173 RKTPQG
+173 KKTSKETG
-179 KGFIEFK
+179 LIEFK

-400 GLYNEFSPDEYY
+400 GLYNEFSPDKYY

-503 LPLKIPDVSFGKLV
+503 LPLKIPDVSFGK
-517 FTTKVQK
+517 
-524 LNGKYVVSLVFK
+524 
-536 GIEAE
+536 
-541 NFLLAKG
+541 
-548 KTKTLNKKEES
+548 
-559 SLEDAILSAKEVTLE
+559 
-574 ENSTLNI
+574 
-581 KGDTNGLFAKNKV
+581 
-594 TIEEEANLN
+594 
-603 IETKKDNKIGLKLG
+603 
-617 ENLETFGNINIKNTG
+617 
-632 TGILADNATSILQFE
+632 
-647 NGSKTIVNAK
+647 
-657 DVAVNAQKGTSEFK
+657 
-671 GGSNVEL
+671 
-678 TSNKYA
+678 
-684 LVSKK
+684 
-689 AVFEK
+689 
-694 SSTVKLNGEYGIGT
+694 
-708 LSETDSSDITF
+708 
-719 KPQSEVNIN
+719 
-728 SSNSGIYNVNV
+728 
-739 GGSGKVSIKAPNIL
+739 
-753 KQVRTVNQSLKFESG
+753 
-768 SVLEGNIEKSWNAN
+768 
-782 LILDKGSKMF
+782 
-792 VNNKI
+792 
-797 EANMDIKG
+797 
-805 DLFVGTSK
+805 
-813 FYEKRD
+813 
-819 SFDNYNTIYYN
+819 
-830 KDSNGHETKVNFDNS
+830 
-845 KIHLRIG
+845 
-852 GADKTGATNDKIFFS
+852 
-867 KNTNINGKGELV
+867 
-879 FHKRNSS
+879 
-886 QVTKNTIFKILE
+886 
-898 EEVKN
+898 
-903 INGTQGYYL
+903 
-912 EKFPLSFTND
+912 
-922 IAFGQLVFTT
+922 LVFTT

-1205 KIEANMDIKGDL
+1205 KIETNMDIKGDL

>member
-10 VLLCLISFSLYGVQW
+10 LLLCLTSFSLYGVQW
-25 NDLKDGESA
+25 NDLKDGETA
-34 EKNLDGNGK
+34 EKILDENRK
-43 VTTVNKLKLGKNSHL
+43 ETKITKIVLGKNSHL

-67 IVIKGGLSAE
+67 VLVKGSYFQSK

-87 VDIENSTK
+87 IDIESSDK
-95 DEAGISLEST
+95 DSSGISFAE
-105 FKGFIIQ
+105 KRDFIIE
-112 KNGNLKLKK
+112 KNGKLNVKNL
-121 QFNGTINSGDIF
+121 FNGTINSGDILR
-133 KQFLDRKGEGTLLRG
+133 QFHSSKEGKGILVRG
-148 ISVIKTFSTEGST
+148 VTVAKKFTTEGNT
-161 RIESAGTGIGFD
+161 RIESSGAGIGFD
-173 RKTPQG
+173 KTTSNGQG
-179 KGFIEFK
+179 EIEFK
-186 KGSKTFVKAGF
+186 KGSKTFVKGGI
-197 AGVFARYNSVT
+197 AGVFARYNNVT

-222 GIMVNKGTIKKGAKV
+222 GLMANKGTIKKGAKV

-254 FLKFESGSE
+254 RLTFESGSE

-275 IRLKGKTKLIA
+275 IRLVGKTKLIA

-295 DTYADGEHSLDTV
+295 DTYADGEHSLNTV
-308 TFERGSILDGN
+308 TFEKGSILDGN

-327 ILLEE
+327 FLLEE

-339 NKIQANLEIKGDLY
+339 EKIQANLEIKGDLY

-363 QLTYKEA
+363 QKTYKET
-370 VEDADTVAG
+370 VEKSSDIDTVVG

-394 GEFSYR
+394 GEIRYGKTYDDFSA
-400 GLYNEFSPDEYY
+400 NEYY
-412 TLEYNRD
+412 TLKYNE
-419 NHYNYISTLNLNNGK
+419 NSYNYKSTLNLNNGK
-434 IHLRLGNKDKFGRI
+434 IHLRLGTPDRLGRI
-448 NDKIIFSKNTIINGK
+448 NDKIIFSKNTVINGK

-481 FNILEEEGP
+481 FKILEEEGL
-490 KDINGIQGYYLEK
+490 KNINGTQGYYLEK
-503 LPLKIPDVSFGKLV
+503 LPLKIPDVSFG
-517 FTTKVQK
+517 
-524 LNGKYVVSLVFK
+524 
-536 GIEAE
+536 
-541 NFLLAKG
+541 
-548 KTKTLNKKEES
+548 
-559 SLEDAILSAKEVTLE
+559 
-574 ENSTLNI
+574 
-581 KGDTNGLFAKNKV
+581 
-594 TIEEEANLN
+594 
-603 IETKKDNKIGLKLG
+603 
-617 ENLETFGNINIKNTG
+617 
-632 TGILADNATSILQFE
+632 
-647 NGSKTIVNAK
+647 
-657 DVAVNAQKGTSEFK
+657 
-671 GGSNVEL
+671 
-678 TSNKYA
+678 
-684 LVSKK
+684 
-689 AVFEK
+689 
-694 SSTVKLNGEYGIGT
+694 
-708 LSETDSSDITF
+708 
-719 KPQSEVNIN
+719 
-728 SSNSGIYNVNV
+728 
-739 GGSGKVSIKAPNIL
+739 
-753 KQVRTVNQSLKFESG
+753 
-768 SVLEGNIEKSWNAN
+768 
-782 LILDKGSKMF
+782 
-792 VNNKI
+792 
-797 EANMDIKG
+797 
-805 DLFVGTSK
+805 
-813 FYEKRD
+813 
-819 SFDNYNTIYYN
+819 
-830 KDSNGHETKVNFDNS
+830 
-845 KIHLRIG
+845 
-852 GADKTGATNDKIFFS
+852 
-867 KNTNINGKGELV
+867 
-879 FHKRNSS
+879 
-886 QVTKNTIFKILE
+886 
-898 EEVKN
+898 
-903 INGTQGYYL
+903 
-912 EKFPLSFTND
+912 
-922 IAFGQLVFTT
+922 QLVFTT
-932 KVQKLNGKYIV
+932 KVQKLNGRYVV

-1003 NKVTIEEEANLNIE
+1003 NKVTVEEKANLNIE

-1035 INIKNAGIGIL
+1035 INIKNAGTGIL
-1046 ADNTTSV
+1046 ADNTASV

-1065 AKDVAINA
+1065 AKDVAVNA

-1096 SKKAVF
+1096 AKKAVF
-1102 EKSSTVKLNGEY
+1102 EKGSTVKLNAEY
-1114 GIGTLSETDSSDIT
+1114 GIGTLSETDSSDVT
-1128 FKPQSEVNINSS
+1128 FNSQSEVSINSS

-1190 ANLILDKGSKMFVNN
+1190 ANLILDKDSKMFVNN

-1233 MQTLSTMSTFSSSD
+1233 MQTLSTMSTFSSSN

-1308 SKVKRNMTYSLLE
+1308 SKVRRNMTYSLLE

-1357 KVNGKYMVTLEDTG
+1357 KVNGKYIVTLEDTG

-1378 NSLTNSRDSYK
+1378 NTLTNSRDSYK

-1438 AGYDYTFNTGVS
+1438 AGYDYTFNTGIS

>member
-10 VLLCLISFSLYGVQW
+10 LLLCLTSFSLYGVQW
-25 NDLKDGESA
+25 NDLKDGETA
-34 EKNLDGNGK
+34 EKVLDENGK
-43 VTTVNKLKLGKNSHL
+43 ETKVDKIVLGKNSHL

-67 IVIKGGLSAE
+67 IVIKYGIRSK
-77 VNIGEGATLD
+77 VDIGEGATLD
-87 VDIENSTK
+87 VDIESSIKEATGIASESYK
-95 DEAGISLEST
+95 D
-105 FKGFIIQ
+105 FIVQ
-112 KNGNLKLKK
+112 KNGNLKVKNH
-121 QFNGTINSGDIF
+121 FIGTINSGDIF
-133 KQFLDRKGEGTLLRG
+133 KQFLDNKKENSVLKG
-148 ISVIKTFSTEGST
+148 ISVLKRFSTEGNT
-161 RIESAGTGIGFD
+161 RIESSGTGIGFD
-173 RKTPQG
+173 KKTSKETG
-179 KGFIEFK
+179 LIEFK

-222 GIMVNKGTIKKGAKV
+222 GIMVNKGTIKKGSKV

-308 TFERGSILDGN
+308 TFEKGSILDGN

-327 ILLEE
+327 FLLEE

-353 VGPRSAYEGK
+353 VGPRAAYEGK

-379 ATAIFMGK
+379 ATALFMGK

-394 GEFSYR
+394 GEFTYR
-400 GLYNEFSPDEYY
+400 GLHSDFAADEYY
-412 TLEYNRD
+412 TLDYNKHNYSD
-419 NHYNYISTLNLNNGK
+419 NNHNSTLNLNNGK
-434 IHLRLGNKDKFGRI
+434 IHLRLGTPDRLGRI
-448 NDKIIFSKNTIINGK
+448 NDKIIFSKNTTINGK

-481 FNILEEEGP
+481 FKILEEEGL
-490 KDINGIQGYYLEK
+490 KNINGTQGYYLEK
-503 LPLKIPDVSFGKLV
+503 LPLKIPDVSFGQLV

-524 LNGKYVVSLVFK
+524 LNGRYVVSLVFK
-536 GIEAE
+536 GIEAD

-548 KTKTLNKKEES
+548 ETKTLNKKKEG
-559 SLEDAILSAKEVTLE
+559 SLEDAILSAKEVTIE
-574 ENSTLNI
+574 EKSTLNI

-594 TIEEEANLN
+594 TVEEKANLN
-603 IETKKDNKIGLKLG
+603 IETENKIALKLG
-617 ENLETFGNINIKNTG
+617 ENLETFGNINIKNAG
-632 TGILADNATSILQFE
+632 TGILADNTASVLQFE

-657 DVAVNAQKGTSEFK
+657 DVAINAQKGTSEFK

-694 SSTVKLNGEYGIGT
+694 GSTVKLNAEYGIGT

-797 EANMDIKG
+797 EANI
-805 DLFVGTSK
+805 
-813 FYEKRD
+813 
-819 SFDNYNTIYYN
+819 
-830 KDSNGHETKVNFDNS
+830 
-845 KIHLRIG
+845 
-852 GADKTGATNDKIFFS
+852 
-867 KNTNINGKGELV
+867 
-879 FHKRNSS
+879 
-886 QVTKNTIFKILE
+886 
-898 EEVKN
+898 
-903 INGTQGYYL
+903 
-912 EKFPLSFTND
+912 
-922 IAFGQLVFTT
+922 
-932 KVQKLNGKYIV
+932 
-943 SLVFKG
+943 
-949 IEADNFLLAKGETK
+949 
-963 TLNKKKEGSLEDAI
+963 
-977 LSAKEVTI
+977 
-985 EEKSTLNIK
+985 
-994 GDTNGLFAK
+994 
-1003 NKVTIEEEANLNIE
+1003 
-1017 TENKIALKLGE
+1017 
-1028 NLETFGN
+1028 
-1035 INIKNAGIGIL
+1035 
-1046 ADNTTSV
+1046 
-1053 LQFENGSKTIVN
+1053 
-1065 AKDVAINA
+1065 
-1073 QKGTSEFKG
+1073 
-1082 GSNVELTSNKYALV
+1082 
-1096 SKKAVF
+1096 
-1102 EKSSTVKLNGEY
+1102 
-1114 GIGTLSETDSSDIT
+1114 
-1128 FKPQSEVNINSS
+1128 
-1140 NSGIYNV
+1140 
-1147 NVGGSG
+1147 
-1153 KVSIK
+1153 
-1158 APNILKQVRTVNQS
+1158 
-1172 LKFESGSVLE
+1172 
-1182 GNIEKSWN
+1182 
-1190 ANLILDKGSKMFVNN
+1190 
-1205 KIEANMDIKGDL
+1205 DIKGDL

-1321 EEGKDVGGNKVYN
+1321 EEGKDTGGNKVYS

-1344 VEFGPLVYGRKDK
+1344 VEFGPLVYRRKDK
-1357 KVNGKYMVTLEDTG
+1357 KVNGKYIVTLEDTG

-1378 NSLTNSRDSYK
+1378 NTLTNSRDSYK
-1389 YNQEELKAISDKI
+1389 YDQEELKAISDKI

-1549 YWNGEIDAKLGYKFK
+1549 YWNGEIDAKLGYKLK

>member
-1 MKKVIWKIV
+1 MRKIFWKVTLLSCFISAFAYGAWNELGEGATAEKTLEGNKKETKISKIV
-10 VLLCLISFSLYGVQW
+10 
-25 NDLKDGESA
+25 
-34 EKNLDGNGK
+34 
-43 VTTVNKLKLGKNSHL
+43 LGKNSNL

-67 IVIKGGLSAE
+67 VLVKGSYFQSK

-87 VDIENSTK
+87 IDIEGSDK
-95 DEAGISLEST
+95 DSSGISFAE
-105 FKGFIIQ
+105 KRDFIIE
-112 KNGNLKLKK
+112 KNGKLNVRNL
-121 QFNGTINSGDIF
+121 FNGTINSGDILR
-133 KQFLDRKGEGTLLRG
+133 QFHSNKEGKGVLFRG
-148 ISVIKTFSTEGST
+148 VTVAKKFSTEGNT
-161 RIESAGTGIGFD
+161 RIESAGAGIGFD
-173 RKTPQG
+173 KTTSNG
-179 KGFIEFK
+179 EGEIEFK
-186 KGSKTFVKAGF
+186 KGSKTFIKGGI
-197 AGVFARYNSVT
+197 AGVFARFNKVT

-222 GIMVNKGTIKKGAKV
+222 GLMANKGTIKKGAKV

-263 LNILANDSALYG
+263 LNILANNSALYG
-275 IRLKGKTKLIA
+275 IRLVGKTKLIA

-295 DTYADGEHSLDTV
+295 DTYAAGEHSLDTV
-308 TFERGSILDGN
+308 TFEKGSILDGN

-327 ILLEE
+327 FLLEE

-339 NKIQANLEIKGDLY
+339 EKIQANLEIKGDLF

-363 QLTYKEA
+363 QKTYKEA
-370 VEDADTVAG
+370 VEKSSDIDTVVG
-379 ATAIFMGK
+379 ATALFMGK

-394 GEFSYR
+394 GEIRYGKTYDDFSA
-400 GLYNEFSPDEYY
+400 NEYY
-412 TLEYNRD
+412 TLKYNE
-419 NHYNYISTLNLNNGK
+419 NSYNYKSTLNLNNGK
-434 IHLRLGNKDKFGRI
+434 IHLRLGTPDRLGRI
-448 NDKIIFSKNTIINGK
+448 NDKIIFSKNTIIKGK

-481 FNILEEEGP
+481 FKILEEEGL
-490 KDINGIQGYYLEK
+490 KNINGTQGYYLEK
-503 LPLKIPDVSFGKLV
+503 LPLKIPDVSFG
-517 FTTKVQK
+517 
-524 LNGKYVVSLVFK
+524 
-536 GIEAE
+536 
-541 NFLLAKG
+541 
-548 KTKTLNKKEES
+548 
-559 SLEDAILSAKEVTLE
+559 
-574 ENSTLNI
+574 
-581 KGDTNGLFAKNKV
+581 
-594 TIEEEANLN
+594 
-603 IETKKDNKIGLKLG
+603 
-617 ENLETFGNINIKNTG
+617 
-632 TGILADNATSILQFE
+632 
-647 NGSKTIVNAK
+647 
-657 DVAVNAQKGTSEFK
+657 
-671 GGSNVEL
+671 
-678 TSNKYA
+678 
-684 LVSKK
+684 
-689 AVFEK
+689 
-694 SSTVKLNGEYGIGT
+694 
-708 LSETDSSDITF
+708 
-719 KPQSEVNIN
+719 
-728 SSNSGIYNVNV
+728 
-739 GGSGKVSIKAPNIL
+739 
-753 KQVRTVNQSLKFESG
+753 
-768 SVLEGNIEKSWNAN
+768 
-782 LILDKGSKMF
+782 
-792 VNNKI
+792 
-797 EANMDIKG
+797 
-805 DLFVGTSK
+805 
-813 FYEKRD
+813 
-819 SFDNYNTIYYN
+819 
-830 KDSNGHETKVNFDNS
+830 
-845 KIHLRIG
+845 
-852 GADKTGATNDKIFFS
+852 
-867 KNTNINGKGELV
+867 
-879 FHKRNSS
+879 
-886 QVTKNTIFKILE
+886 
-898 EEVKN
+898 
-903 INGTQGYYL
+903 
-912 EKFPLSFTND
+912 
-922 IAFGQLVFTT
+922 QLVFTT
-932 KVQKLNGKYIV
+932 KVQKLNGRYIV

-1003 NKVTIEEEANLNIE
+1003 NKVTVEEKANLNIE

-1035 INIKNAGIGIL
+1035 INIKNAGTGIL

-1053 LQFENGSKTIVN
+1053 LKFENGSKTIVN

-1096 SKKAVF
+1096 AKKAVF
-1102 EKSSTVKLNGEY
+1102 EKGSTVKLNGEY
-1114 GIGTLSETDSSDIT
+1114 GIGTLSETDSSDVT
-1128 FKPQSEVNINSS
+1128 FNSQSEVNINSS

-1153 KVSIK
+1153 KLSIK
-1158 APNILKQVRTVNQS
+1158 APNVLKQVRTVNQS

-1247 KYNTVHYNKDSNG
+1247 KYYTVHYNKDSNG

-1357 KVNGKYMVTLEDTG
+1357 KVNGKYIVTLEDTG

-1378 NSLTNSRDSYK
+1378 NTLTNSRDSYK

-1438 AGYDYTFNTGVS
+1438 AGYDHTFNTGIS

-1541 STKNEKTD
+1541 NTRNEKTN
-1549 YWNGEIDAKLGYKFK
+1549 YWNGEINTKLGYKFK
-1564 YGNAFLKAGL
+1564 YGDAFLKAGL

-1628 RANTKISIGYS
+1628 RTNTKISFGYS